1 MASTDG
7 GATPVPQAQCNPL
20 RSRADWQAQRAA
32 VLADPGA
39 FHGGLAKRQIHWFL
53 ADAGSDGAWLS
64 CEENGGLWTGWDAT
78 TAAPLTLPLG
88 ADFEPWQ
95 RAFNPDDPPHWKWFE
110 GGLTNACFNEVDRH
124 VLAGFG
130 DEPAFFF
137 EGDRW
142 DMSQDNGRGA
152 PVDAHSISRKR
163 LLLETAKCALALQA
177 LGLKAGDR
185 LALNLPNIPAQ
196 LFWTEGAKRL
206 GVVYTPVFGG
216 FSDKTLSDR
225 IHDAGARVVI
235 TADGG
240 YRNAQIVPFKTA
252 YTDPALDNFVPVA
265 TAVAAIAACL
275 RGGVDVG
282 LTEADSLQVL
292 ATVKDTLA
300 GEVTVVRSDAM
311 RGVGR
316 ALRELGRSG
325 RLNATAA
332 SRVRTA
338 VAEALVATP
347 ARVDAVVVVRHTA
360 QADLVWRSE
369 RDRWSHEL
377 TDAAAAVLLQAARAA
392 GFDVADGAGESALLA
407 LPDADFVR
415 AVWASS
421 PPARLDAE
429 FPLFFIYTSGSTGK
443 PKGVVHVHGGYTAGV
458 AHTMKVAFDARPGDV
473 IYVVADP
480 GWITGQ
486 SYMLSATMT
495 TRCTGVLGEGAP
507 TFPHAGRYASMI
519 ERYGVRI
526 FKAGVTFLKT
536 VMADPQNARDV
547 QQYDLSSLR
556 VATFCAEPTSPS
568 VQQFGMDLMTPNYIN
583 SYWATEHGG
592 MVWTHFYGN
601 PDYPLRADAHT
612 YPLPWVLGDVWLE
625 DGVAATPPHTPETLE
640 TPHTR
645 GFPRNDAAGDAAG
658 GVAWRRAEDDEKGE
672 IVIAAPYPYLARTV
686 WGDAAH
692 FQVQATP
699 HGLRIQPGWRGDA
712 ARWSATYWQR
722 WRGVWAYTQGDFAV
736 RYGDGS
742 FSLHGRSDD
751 VINVSGHR
759 LGTEEIEGA
768 ILRHKSLDPDSP
780 VGNVIV
786 VGAPHREKGLTPLA
800 FVKPTAGRKLT
811 QDDRRRLADLVR
823 GEKGAVAVPSD
834 FIEVSQFPETRSG
847 KYMRRMV
854 RALVEGS
861 EVGDVSTLKNP
872 ESLVELARVIGDW
885 QRRQQLADEQQ
896 MFERHRYFTVQFN
909 AVAPPAGG
917 VPGVTPAGA
926 AAATAR
932 RVATVTVTNP
942 PVNALNER
950 ALDELT
956 VVVEHLGRRDD
967 VVAVVFTGQGTASF
981 VAGADIRQLLE
992 DVHTLD
998 EARAL
1003 PNNAHLA
1010 FRKIERMGKPCIAAI
1025 QGVALGGGMEFAL
1038 ACHYRITEP
1047 TARFGQPEIRLRLLP
1062 GYGGTQRLPRLL
1074 ASRRGADGLRDA
1086 LDLILGGRS
1095 VDGTEALAL
1104 GLVDELAAPSGDVLS
1119 AAHARI
1125 REFLADDGAVG
1136 SAHSAHSA
1144 DSADS
1149 VDSPD
1154 SADSTGTRSTL
1165 RRAWQTRQSDL
1176 QDWARPSPLSLD
1188 QALMDTHLQ
1197 QVLCQ
1202 LHGAGRAG
1210 ARDRA
1215 LQAIRTGWTQGLDA
1229 GLTVEAELF
1238 AQAVVDPEGGKT
1250 GIRQFIDKQS
1260 PALPVRRGA
1269 VKRVSA
1275 HGAWV
1280 AAQLALGTL
1289 LPRGAPFYPGITP
1302 LPAWQFGYG
1311 VPRDETTGEPCF
1323 GQPLQS
1329 EVELVVPVGA
1339 PLPNEALVY
1348 MLASEVN
1355 FNDIWALTGIPVSPF
1370 DNHEEDVQVTGS
1382 GGVALVAA
1390 LGSEAKREGRLK
1402 VGDMVAVYSGQTDL
1416 LSPLAGRDP
1425 MYAGFAIQ
1433 GYETRTGSH
1442 AQFLVT
1448 QAPQLHALPG
1458 DLTLEQAGSYIL
1470 NLGTIVRALFTT
1482 LKIAPG
1488 KALYVEGAA
1497 TGTGLEALKS
1507 ATRAGLA
1514 VTGGVSSAARAAFIA
1529 TQGAA
1534 GALDRSESR
1543 FKHLYRPV
1551 PEAGVAEWEAAGA
1564 PLLDEYKRQNGGRD
1578 SPPGGGQNGNAGSGR
1593 LADYAVSHAGETAFP
1608 RTFQLLAEG
1617 GTLAFYG
1624 ASSGYHLT
1632 FVGKPG
1638 WAAPETMLQ
1647 RAGARAGEA
1656 VLLYYGPRSTA
1667 LLDSGGL
1674 EMIEAVRAIGA
1685 RTVVATHTDG
1695 QREFVQSLGFED
1707 AVAGVVSLEDIRR
1720 RYGANFDWPATM
1732 PRLADARQDIE
1743 RFRLAVRDFQ
1753 DRTLKPFGAAV
1764 GALLKS
1770 PDNPRGAPD
1779 LILERAGHDALGVST
1794 ALVKPYTGRVVYS
1807 EDMAGQRYAFY
1818 APQVWTR
1825 QRRILMPT
1833 ATILGTH
1840 LCNAYEVT
1848 RMNDMVAAGLLDVTE
1863 PTVVPWHEL
1872 PAAHQ
1877 AMWDNRH
1884 QGATYVVNHALP
1896 ALGLRGRDA
1905 LFEAWAAAGHP
1916 HTNTEGTAP

>member
-1 MASTDG
+1 MNDRLPT
-7 GATPVPQAQCNPL
+7 VPQAHVNPI
-20 RSRADWQAQRAA
+20 RTRADWAQQRAA
-32 VLADPGA
+32 ALADPGA
-39 FHGGLAKRQIHWFL
+39 FHGAIARRQIHWFV
-53 ADAGSDGAWLS
+53 ASQGPHGAWLTFDEGS
-64 CEENGGLWTGWDAT
+64 QRWTGWDAVSG
-78 TAAPLTLPLG
+78 APVSADLG
-88 ADFEPWQ
+88 STFEPWD
-95 RAFNPDDPPHWKWFE
+95 RAFDASDAPHWKWFA
-110 GGLTNACFNEVDRH
+110 GGRTNACFNEVDRH
-124 VLAGFG
+124 VLAGHG
-130 DEPAFFF
+130 AEAAFFY

-142 DMSQDNGRGA
+142 DMSQDGGRGA
-152 PVDAHSISRKR
+152 PVDAQVITRKA

-185 LALNLPNIPAQ
+185 IALNLPNIPAQ
-196 LFWTEGAKRL
+196 LYWTEAAKRL
-206 GVVYTPVFGG
+206 GVIYTPVFGG

-225 IHDAGARVVI
+225 IHDAGARIVI

-252 YTDPALDNFVPVA
+252 YTDPALDDYVPVA
-265 TAVAAIAACL
+265 TVRAAIAA
-275 RGGVDVG
+275 R
-282 LTEADSLQVL
+282 L
-292 ATVKDTLA
+292 ATLGLEETDAQTVLTTVDDTLT
-300 GEVTVVRSDAM
+300 GEVTVQRSDAM

-316 ALRELGRSG
+316 ALRDLGRSG
-325 RLNATAA
+325 RLNAAQA

-347 ARVDAVVVVRHTA
+347 QRVEAVVVVRHTA
-360 QADLVWRSE
+360 QADLVWRAE

-377 TDAAAAVLLQAARAA
+377 TDAATVQLLAAARGA
-392 GFDVADGAGESALLA
+392 GFAVDSEAELLA

-415 AVWASS
+415 AIWASA
-421 PPARLDAE
+421 PPLPVDAE

-458 AHTMKVAFDARPGDV
+458 AYTMAVAFDARPGDV
-473 IYVVADP
+473 VYVVADP

-536 VMADPQNARDV
+536 IMADAQNARDV
-547 QQYDLSSLR
+547 QQYDLRSLR
-556 VATFCAEPTSPS
+556 VATFCAEPTSPA
-568 VQQFGMDLMTPNYIN
+568 VQQFGMELMTPQYIN

-601 PDYPLRADAHT
+601 ADFPLHADAHT
-612 YPLPWVLGDVWLE
+612 YPLPWVHGDVWLE
-625 DGVAATPPHTPETLE
+625 DADAPAEAATPFERDRAL
-640 TPHTR
+640 
-645 GFPRNDAAGDAAG
+645 G
-658 GVAWRRAEDDEKGE
+658 GVAWRPAEEGEKGE
-672 IVIAAPYPYLARTV
+672 IIIAAPYPYLARTV
-686 WGDAAH
+686 WGDAENFA
-692 FQVQATP
+692 VED
-699 HGLRIQPGWRGDA
+699 GRVIGRGPGGWKGDA
-712 ARWSATYWQR
+712 KRWHSTYWAR
-722 WRGVWAYTQGDFAV
+722 WRGTWAYTQGDFAV

-759 LGTEEIEGA
+759 MGTEEIEGA
-768 ILRHKSLDPDSP
+768 ILRHKTLDPDSP

-786 VGAPHREKGLTPLA
+786 IGAPHREKGLTPLA
-800 FVKPTAGRKLT
+800 FIKPAAGRKLT
-811 QDDRRRLADLVR
+811 QDDRRRLTELVR
-823 GEKGAVAVPSD
+823 SEKGAVAVPSD
-834 FIEVSQFPETRSG
+834 FIEVTQFPETRSG

-854 RALVEGS
+854 RALVEDA
-861 EVGDVSTLKNP
+861 EVGDASTLKNP
-872 ESLVELARVIGDW
+872 ESLVELKRVIDDW
-885 QRRQQLADEQQ
+885 KRKQQLADEQQ
-896 MFERHRYFTVQFN
+896 MFERYRYFTVQFN
-909 AVAPPAGG
+909 PVATAGG
-917 VPGVTPAGA
+917 SY
-926 AAATAR
+926 

-956 VVVEHLGRRDD
+956 VVVEHLSRRDD
-967 VVAVVFTGQGTASF
+967 VAAVVFTGQGTASF

-992 DVHTLD
+992 DIRSLD

-1010 FRKIERMGKPCIAAI
+1010 FRKIERMNKPCIAAI

-1038 ACHYRITEP
+1038 ACHWRIAEP

-1074 ASRRGADGLRDA
+1074 AARRGEAGLRDA
-1086 LDLILGGRS
+1086 LDLILGGRNIGG
-1095 VDGTEALAL
+1095 DEALAM
-1104 GLVDELAAPSGDVLS
+1104 GVVDELAGASGDVVS

-1125 REFLADDGAVG
+1125 REFLQAGDSSVLAGA
-1136 SAHSAHSA
+1136 
-1144 DSADS
+1144 
-1149 VDSPD
+1149 
-1154 SADSTGTRSTL
+1154 L
-1165 RRAWQTRQSDL
+1165 RDRHDQLAL
-1176 QDWARPSPLSLD
+1176 WARPATESLD
-1188 QALMDTHLQ
+1188 AALDDAHLQ
-1197 QVLCQ
+1197 QVLAQ
-1202 LHGAGRAG
+1202 LQWAGRGG

-1215 LQAIRTGWTQGLDA
+1215 LQAIRTGWTQGFDA
-1229 GLTVEAELF
+1229 GLAIEAELF

-1250 GIRQFIDKQS
+1250 GIRQFMDKQS
-1260 PALPVRRGA
+1260 PALPIRRGGVRIA
-1269 VKRVSA
+1269 DEQ
-1275 HGAWV
+1275 GEWT
-1280 AAQLALGTL
+1280 AQQIEHGTL
-1289 LPRGAPFYPGITP
+1289 LERGAPFYPGITP
-1302 LPAWQFGYG
+1302 LPTWQFGFG
-1311 VPRDETTGEPCF
+1311 VPRNPATGEPRF
-1323 GQPLQS
+1323 GEPRSS
-1329 EVELVVPVGA
+1329 EVELIVPVEL
-1339 PLPNEALVY
+1339 PQPNEALVY

-1402 VGDMVAVYSGQTDL
+1402 VGDLVAVYSGQTEL
-1416 LSPLAGRDP
+1416 LSPLAARDP
-1425 MYAGFAIQ
+1425 MYVGFAIQ

-1448 QAPQLHALPG
+1448 QAPQLHPIPGTG

-1488 KALYVEGAA
+1488 KALFVEGAA

-1514 VTGGVSSAARAAFIA
+1514 VTGGVSSAGRAAFVK
-1529 TQGAA
+1529 TQGAV
-1534 GALDRSESR
+1534 GALDRTDPR
-1543 FKHLYRPV
+1543 FAALYTPV
-1551 PEAGVAEWEAAGA
+1551 PEDDVAGWDAAGA
-1564 PLLDEYKRQNGGRD
+1564 PLLEEFRRQNG
-1578 SPPGGGQNGNAGSGR
+1578 GR

-1608 RTFQLLAEG
+1608 RSFQLLAEG
-1617 GTLAFYG
+1617 GALAFYG

-1638 WAAPETMLQ
+1638 SAAPEAMLQ

-1656 VLLYYGPRSTA
+1656 VLLYYGIEGPA
-1667 LLDSGGL
+1667 LFDATGL

-1685 RTVVATHTDG
+1685 RTVVATATDA

-1720 RYGANFDWPATM
+1720 RQGAQFDWPQTM
-1732 PRLADARQDIE
+1732 PRLADAKRDIE
-1743 RFRLAVRDFQ
+1743 TFRQGVRDFQ

-1794 ALVKPYTGRVVYS
+1794 SLVKPFTGRVVYC
-1807 EDMAGQRYAFY
+1807 EEMAGRRYAFY

-1833 ATILGTH
+1833 ASILGTH

-1848 RMNDMVAAGLLDVTE
+1848 RMNDMVASGLLDVTE
-1863 PTVVPWHEL
+1863 PTVVPWADL

-1877 AMWDNRH
+1877 AMWDNKH
-1884 QGATYVVNHALP
+1884 QGANYVVNHALP
-1896 ALGLRGRDA
+1896 SPGLRSRDA
-1905 LFEAWAAAGHP
+1905 LFEAWAAGERA
-1916 HTNTEGTAP
+1916 

>member
-1 MASTDG
+1 MTPGMNDI
-7 GATPVPQAQCNPL
+7 ATSPQRSPSVPTAQVNPV
-20 RSRADWQAQRAA
+20 RSRADWERQRAA
-32 VLADPGA
+32 ALADPGA
-39 FHGGLAKRQIHWFL
+39 FHGAIAKRQIHWFVR
-53 ADAGSDGAWLS
+53 DVSAGSGVGPAGAWLQFDEAS
-64 CEENGGLWTGWDAT
+64 GLWAGWQAASGAAV
-78 TAAPLTLPLG
+78 TADLG
-88 ADFEPWQ
+88 AGYEPWQ
-95 RAFNPDDPPHWKWFE
+95 RAFNADDPPHWKWFE
-110 GGLTNACFNEVDRH
+110 GGATNACFNEVDRH

-130 DEPAFFF
+130 AEAAFLF

-142 DMSQDNGRGA
+142 DMSQDGGRGA
-152 PVDAHSISRKR
+152 PVDAHAISRKT
-163 LLLETAKCALALQA
+163 LLLETAKCAIALQR

-185 LALNLPNIPAQ
+185 IALNLPNIPAQ
-196 LFWTEGAKRL
+196 LYWTEGAKRL
-206 GVVYTPVFGG
+206 GIVYTPVFGG

-225 IHDAGARVVI
+225 IHDAGARIVI

-252 YTDPALDNFVPVA
+252 YTDPALDDYVPVA
-265 TAVAAIAACL
+265 TVRATIAQRL
-275 RGGVDVG
+275 GTLG
-282 LTEADSLQVL
+282 LAEADAQQVL
-292 ATVKDTLA
+292 ATVDETLA
-300 GEVTVVRSDAM
+300 GEVTVQRSDAM

-316 ALRELGRSG
+316 ALRDLGRTG
-325 RLNATAA
+325 RLNAAEA

-347 ARVDAVVVVRHTA
+347 PRVDAVVVVRHTA
-360 QADLVWRSE
+360 QADLVWRPE

-377 TDAAAAVLLQAARAA
+377 TDAAAGVLLQAAREA
-392 GFDVADGAGESALLA
+392 GFNVADEAALLA

-415 AVWASS
+415 AIWAAV
-421 PPARLDAE
+421 PPVPLDAE

-458 AHTMKVAFDARPGDV
+458 AHTMKIAFDARPGDV
-473 IYVVADP
+473 VYVVADP

-495 TRCTGVLGEGAP
+495 TRCTGILGEGAP

-526 FKAGVTFLKT
+526 FKAGVTFLKSI
-536 VMADPQNARDV
+536 MADAQNVRDV

-556 VATFCAEPTSPS
+556 VATFCAEPTSPA
-568 VQQFGMDLMTPNYIN
+568 VQQFGMDLMTPQYIN

-601 PDYPLRADAHT
+601 ADFPLHADAHT
-612 YPLPWVLGDVWLE
+612 YPLPWIAGEVWIE
-625 DGVAATPPHTPETLE
+625 DAAADSSAAVPWPRDGATP
-640 TPHTR
+640 
-645 GFPRNDAAGDAAG
+645 
-658 GVAWRRAEDDEKGE
+658 GVAWRAAAIDEKGE

-686 WGDAAH
+686 WGDEAG
-692 FQVQATP
+692 FRVESGPGGLRVQA
-699 HGLRIQPGWRGDA
+699 GWRGDGK
-712 ARWSATYWQR
+712 RWVSTYWTR
-722 WRGVWAYTQGDFAV
+722 WRGAWAYTQGDFAV
-736 RYGDGS
+736 RYADGS

-759 LGTEEIEGA
+759 MGTEEIEGA

-811 QDDRRRLADLVR
+811 QDDKRRLTELVR
-823 GEKGAVAVPSD
+823 SEKGAVAVPSD
-834 FIEVSQFPETRSG
+834 FIEVTQFPETRSG
-847 KYMRRMV
+847 KYVRRMV
-854 RALVEGS
+854 RALVED
-861 EVGDVSTLKNP
+861 EANTDLGDASTLKNP
-872 ESLVELARVIGDW
+872 ESLVELRKVIAEW
-885 QRRQQLADEQQ
+885 KRKQQLADEQQ
-896 MFERHRYFTVQFN
+896 MFERYRYFTVQYN
-909 AVAPPAGG
+909 AA
-917 VPGVTPAGA
+917 AGA
-926 AAATAR
+926 GAGV

-956 VVVEHLGRRDD
+956 VVVEHLSRRDD
-967 VVAVVFTGQGTASF
+967 VAAVVFTGQGTASF

-992 DVHTLD
+992 DIRSID

-1010 FRKIERMGKPCIAAI
+1010 FRKIERMNKPCIAAI

-1038 ACHYRITEP
+1038 ACHYRIAEP

-1086 LDLILGGRS
+1086 LDLILGGRN
-1095 VDGTEALAL
+1095 VGGEEALAL
-1104 GLVDELAAPSGDVLS
+1104 GVVDELAGASSDVVS

-1125 REFLADDGAVG
+1125 REFLG
-1136 SAHSAHSA
+1136 SGSCSG
-1144 DSADS
+1144 ADS
-1149 VDSPD
+1149 VL
-1154 SADSTGTRSTL
+1154 G
-1165 RRAWQTRQSDL
+1165 RAL
-1176 QDWARPSPLSLD
+1176 QDRHGSLTAWNAPSPLSLD
-1188 QALMDTHLQ
+1188 AALADPHLQ
-1197 QVLCQ
+1197 QVHAQ
-1202 LHGAGRAG
+1202 LQWAGRGG

-1215 LQAIRTGWTQGLDA
+1215 LQAIRTGWTEGLDK
-1229 GLTVEAELF
+1229 GLAVEAELF
-1238 AQAVVDPEGGKT
+1238 AQAVIDPEGGKT
-1250 GIRQFIDKQS
+1250 GIEQFMDKKS
-1260 PALPVRRGA
+1260 PALPIRRGA
-1269 VKRVSA
+1269 VK
-1275 HGAWV
+1275 V
-1280 AAQLALGTL
+1280 AAEHTAWIDQQLAAGEL
-1289 LPRGAPFYPGITP
+1289 LPLGAPFYPGVTP
-1302 LPAWQFGYG
+1302 LPQWQFGFG
-1311 VPRDETTGEPCF
+1311 VPRNPATGEPRF
-1323 GQPLQS
+1323 GEPQQS
-1329 EVELVVPVGA
+1329 EVELIVPVEP
-1339 PLPNEALVY
+1339 PLANEALVY
-1348 MLASEVN
+1348 VLASEVN

-1402 VGDMVAVYSGQTDL
+1402 VGDLVAVYSGQTDL

-1425 MYAGFAIQ
+1425 MFVGFAIQ

-1448 QAPQLHALPG
+1448 QSPQLHPLPA

-1488 KALYVEGAA
+1488 KALFVEGAA

-1514 VTGGVSSAARAAFIA
+1514 VTGGVSSAARAAFIG
-1529 TQGAA
+1529 TQGAV
-1534 GALDRSESR
+1534 GALDRTDAR
-1543 FKHLYRPV
+1543 FKNLYTPV
-1551 PEAGVAEWEAAGA
+1551 PENDPAGWEAAGQ
-1564 PLLDEYKRQNGGRD
+1564 PLLEEYKRQNG
-1578 SPPGGGQNGNAGSGR
+1578 GR

-1608 RTFQLLAEG
+1608 RSFQLLAEG

-1638 WAAPETMLQ
+1638 SAPPEAMLQ

-1656 VLLYYGPRSTA
+1656 VLLYYGPNSTE
-1667 LLDSGGL
+1667 LLDATGL

-1685 RTVVATHTDG
+1685 RTVVATRTDA

-1720 RYGANFDWPATM
+1720 RQGENFDWPTTM
-1732 PRLADARQDIE
+1732 PRLADAKQDIE
-1743 RFRLAVRDFQ
+1743 TFRHGVRDFQ

-1764 GALLKS
+1764 GALLRS

-1794 ALVKPYTGRVVYS
+1794 SLVKPFTGRVVYC
-1807 EDMAGQRYAFY
+1807 EEMAGRRYAFY

-1825 QRRILMPT
+1825 QRRILMPS
-1833 ATILGTH
+1833 ASILGTH

-1863 PTVVPWHEL
+1863 PTVVPWAEL

-1877 AMWDNRH
+1877 AMWDNKH

-1896 ALGLRGRDA
+1896 APGLRSRDA
-1905 LFEAWAAAGHP
+1905 LFEAWAAGGR
-1916 HTNTEGTAP
+1916 T

>member
-1 MASTDG
+1 MTTSIPTPSRP
-7 GATPVPQAQCNPL
+7 ATLPQAQTNPV
-20 RSRADWQAQRAA
+20 RTRRDWEAQRAQA
-32 VLADPGA
+32 LADPGA
-39 FHGGLAKRQIHWFL
+39 FHGAIAKRQIHWFV
-53 ADAGSDGAWLS
+53 ASTAASGAWLTLDEAS
-64 CEENGGLWTGWDAT
+64 GGWTGWDAAT
-78 TAAPLTLPLG
+78 GAALTADLG
-88 ADFEPWQ
+88 EAFEPWQ

-110 GGLTNACFNEVDRH
+110 GGRTNACFNEVDRH
-124 VLAGFG
+124 VLSGHGSEA
-130 DEPAFFF
+130 AFLF

-142 DMSQDNGRGA
+142 DMSQDGGRGG
-152 PVDAHSISRKR
+152 PVEAHPITRKR

-177 LGLKAGDR
+177 LGVRAGDR
-185 LALNLPNIPAQ
+185 IALNLPNIPAQ
-196 LFWTEGAKRL
+196 LYWTQAAKRL

-252 YTDPALDNFVPVA
+252 YTDPALDDYVPVP
-265 TAVAAIAACL
+265 VVRESIAQRL
-275 RGGVDVG
+275 TSLG
-282 LTEADSLQVL
+282 LDPADAQHLL
-292 ATVKDTLA
+292 ATVDDTLA
-300 GEVTVVRSDAM
+300 GEVTVQRSDAM

-316 ALRELGRSG
+316 ALRELGRQG
-325 RLNATAA
+325 RLNAAA
-332 SRVRTA
+332 AARLRTA
-338 VAEALVATP
+338 VAEGLVATP
-347 ARVDAVVVVRHTA
+347 PRVDAVVVVRHTA
-360 QADLVWRSE
+360 QADLVWRAE

-377 TDAAAAVLLQAARAA
+377 TDAALATLLRAARAA
-392 GFDVADGAGESALLA
+392 GFDVADEAALLA
-407 LPDADFVR
+407 LADADFVR

-421 PPARLDAE
+421 APVPLDADY
-429 FPLFFIYTSGSTGK
+429 PLFFIYTSGSTGK
-443 PKGVVHVHGGYTAGV
+443 PKGVVHVHGGYTVGV

-473 IYVVADP
+473 VYVVADP

-519 ERYGVRI
+519 ERYRVRI

-536 VMADPQNARDV
+536 IMADAQNVRDV
-547 QQYDLSSLR
+547 RQYDLGSLR
-556 VATFCAEPTSPS
+556 VATFCAEPTSPA

-601 PDYPLRADAHT
+601 PDFPLRADAHT
-612 YPLPWVLGDVWLE
+612 YPLPWIAGEVWVE
-625 DGVAATPPHTPETLE
+625 DGSVERETLS
-640 TPHTR
+640 PW
-645 GFPRNDAAGDAAG
+645 PRDPSAG
-658 GVAWRRAEDDEKGE
+658 GKAWRRAALDEKGE

-686 WGDAAH
+686 WGDAAN
-692 FQVQATP
+692 FRVETVDGQVQ
-699 HGLRIQPGWRGDA
+699 IQPGWKGDA
-712 ARWSATYWQR
+712 ERWSNTYWKR
-722 WRGVWAYTQGDFAV
+722 WRGAWAYTQGDFAV
-736 RYGDGS
+736 GYPDGS

-759 LGTEEIEGA
+759 MGTEEIEGA
-768 ILRHKSLDPDSP
+768 ILRHKALDPDSP

-800 FVKPTAGRKLT
+800 FVKPAAGRKLT
-811 QDDRRRLADLVR
+811 QDDRRRLAELVR
-823 GEKGAVAVPSD
+823 SEKGAVAVPSD

-854 RALVEGS
+854 RALVEDTD
-861 EVGDVSTLKNP
+861 VGDASTLKNP
-872 ESLVELARVIGDW
+872 ESLSELRRVIGEW
-885 QRRQQLADEQQ
+885 KRRQQLADEQQ
-896 MFERHRYFTVQFN
+896 MFERYRYFTVQFN
-909 AVAPPAGG
+909 RVGD
-917 VPGVTPAGA
+917 
-926 AAATAR
+926 R

-956 VVVEHLGRRDD
+956 VVVEHLSRRDD
-967 VVAVVFTGQGTASF
+967 VAAVVFTGQGTASF

-992 DVHTLD
+992 DIHTLD

-1038 ACHYRITEP
+1038 ACHWRIAEP

-1074 ASRRGADGLRDA
+1074 ATRRGDDGLRDA
-1086 LDLILGGRS
+1086 LDLILGGRNIS
-1095 VDGTEALAL
+1095 GGEALAM
-1104 GLVDELAAPSGDVLS
+1104 GVVDELADGASDVLS

-1125 REFLADDGAVG
+1125 REFLADG
-1136 SAHSAHSA
+1136 S
-1144 DSADS
+1144 DSLL
-1149 VDSPD
+1149 
-1154 SADSTGTRSTL
+1154 G
-1165 RRAWQTRQSDL
+1165 RAWQERQDSL
-1176 QDWARPSPLSLD
+1176 VQWNRPSPLSLD
-1188 QALMDTHLQ
+1188 AALADEHLDNT
-1197 QVLCQ
+1197 LRQ
-1202 LHGAGRAG
+1202 LGWAGRGG

-1215 LQAIRTGWTQGLDA
+1215 LQAISAGWTQGLDA
-1229 GLTVEAELF
+1229 GLAVEAELF
-1238 AQAVVDPEGGKT
+1238 AQAVVDPQGGKT
-1250 GIRQFIDKQS
+1250 GIQQFMDKKS

-1269 VKRVSA
+1269 VKIVA
-1275 HGAWV
+1275 DHVDWVTGQV
-1280 AAQLALGTL
+1280 AAGAL
-1289 LPRGAPFYPGITP
+1289 LPRGAPFYPGVTP
-1302 LPAWQFGYG
+1302 LPCWQFAWG
-1311 VPRDETTGEPCF
+1311 VPRDPATGEPRF
-1323 GQPLQS
+1323 GAPLRS
-1329 EVELVVPVGA
+1329 EVELVVPVE
-1339 PLPNEALVY
+1339 PPQPNEALVY

-1402 VGDMVAVYSGQTDL
+1402 VGDLVAVYSGQTEL
-1416 LSPLAGRDP
+1416 LSPLAARDP
-1425 MYAGFAIQ
+1425 MYVGFSIQ

-1448 QAPQLHALPG
+1448 QAPQLHPVPGTG

-1488 KALYVEGAA
+1488 KALFVEGAA

-1514 VTGGVSSAARAAFIA
+1514 VTGGVSSPERAAFVA
-1529 TQGAA
+1529 AQGAV
-1534 GALDRSESR
+1534 GALDRSDPR
-1543 FKHLYRPV
+1543 FKSLYTPV
-1551 PEAGVAEWEAAGA
+1551 PEDDPAAWEAAGA
-1564 PLLDEYKRQNGGRD
+1564 PLLEAFRQHNG
-1578 SPPGGGQNGNAGSGR
+1578 GR
-1593 LADYAVSHAGETAFP
+1593 LADYVVSHAGETAFP
-1608 RTFQLLAEG
+1608 RSFQLLAAG
-1617 GTLAFYG
+1617 GALAFYG

-1638 WAAPETMLQ
+1638 TATPEAMLQ

-1656 VLLYYGPRSTA
+1656 VLLYYGPGSTA
-1667 LLDSGGL
+1667 LLDSIGL
-1674 EMIEAVRAIGA
+1674 EMIEAVRAVGA
-1685 RTVVATHTDG
+1685 RTVVATATDA

-1720 RYGANFDWPATM
+1720 RQGDNFDWPATM
-1732 PRLADARQDIE
+1732 PRLADAKADVE
-1743 RFRLAVRDFQ
+1743 TFRLGVRDFQ

-1764 GALLKS
+1764 GALLRS

-1794 ALVKPYTGRVVYS
+1794 ALVKPFTGRVVYC
-1807 EDMAGQRYAFY
+1807 EEMAGRRYAFY

-1833 ATILGTH
+1833 ASILGTH

-1863 PTVVPWHEL
+1863 PTVVAWDQL
-1872 PAAHQ
+1872 PGAHQ

-1896 ALGLRGRDA
+1896 ALGLRSRDD
-1905 LFEAWAAAGHP
+1905 LFEAWAAGERA
-1916 HTNTEGTAP
+1916 

>member
-1 MASTDG
+1 MSDTTFAPKT
-7 GATPVPQAQCNPL
+7 APMPQARANPL
-20 RSRADWQAQRAA
+20 RSRADWERQRAA
-32 VLADPGA
+32 SLANPGA
-39 FHGGLAKRQIHWFL
+39 FHGGIAKREIHWWVSGVPEV
-53 ADAGSDGAWLS
+53 GSAGAWLS
-64 CEENGGLWTGWDAT
+64 FDNASGQWTGWDAAT
-78 TAAPLTLPLG
+78 GAAVSADLG
-88 ADFEPWQ
+88 DAFEPWTT
-95 RAFNPDDPPHWKWFE
+95 AFDASDPPHWKWFS
-110 GGLTNACFNEVDRH
+110 GGRTNACFNEVDRH

-130 DEPAFFF
+130 DETAYFY

-142 DMSQDNGRGA
+142 DMSQGEGRGA
-152 PVDAHSISRKR
+152 PVDAYPISRKR

-177 LGLKAGDR
+177 LGLRMGDR
-185 LALNLPNIPAQ
+185 IALNLPNIPAQ
-196 LFWTEGAKRL
+196 VYWTEAAKRL
-206 GVVYTPVFGG
+206 GIVYTPVFGG

-252 YTDPALDNFVPVA
+252 YTDPALDDYVPVA
-265 TAVAAIAACL
+265 TVLEAVAQRLETLALDDAGSKL
-275 RGGVDVG
+275 
-282 LTEADSLQVL
+282 VL
-292 ATVKDTLA
+292 DTVAEVLA
-300 GEVTVVRSDAM
+300 GEVTVQRSDAM

-316 ALRELGRSG
+316 ALAELGRQG
-325 RLNATAA
+325 QLDVAGA

-338 VAEALVATP
+338 IAEALVATP
-347 ARVDAVVVVRHTA
+347 PRVDAVVVVRHTA
-360 QADLVWRSE
+360 QADLVWRKD

-377 TDAAAAVLLQAARAA
+377 TD
-392 GFDVADGAGESALLA
+392 SALATMLKNARNAGIAVDDEKALMA
-407 LPDADFVR
+407 LPDAEFVR

-421 PPARLDAE
+421 KPMPVDAE

-443 PKGVVHVHGGYTAGV
+443 PKGVVHVHGGFVAGI
-458 AHTMKVAFDARPGDV
+458 AHTMKIAFDAQPGDV
-473 IYVVADP
+473 VYVVADP

-495 TRCTGVLGEGAP
+495 SRCTGILGEGAP

-536 VMADPQNARDV
+536 IMSESENRRDV
-547 QQYDLSSLR
+547 QQYDMRSLR
-556 VATFCAEPTSPS
+556 VATFCAEPTSPA
-568 VQQFGMDLMTPNYIN
+568 VQQFGMDLMTPQYIN

-601 PDYPLRADAHT
+601 ADFPLRADAHT
-612 YPLPWVLGDVWLE
+612 WPLPWIHGDVWLE
-625 DGVAATPPHTPETLE
+625 DANNPEGSVTP
-640 TPHTR
+640 
-645 GFPRNDAAGDAAG
+645 FPRASDAG
-658 GVAWRRAEDDEKGE
+658 GVTWRHAADEEKGE

-686 WGDAAH
+686 WGDAAN
-692 FQVQATP
+692 FDVKDSAVV
-699 HGLRIQPGWRGDA
+699 PGWRGDGERWA
-712 ARWSATYWQR
+712 ANYWRR
-722 WRGVWAYTQGDFAV
+722 WRGSWAYTQGDFAV

-759 LGTEEIEGA
+759 MGTEEIEGA

-811 QDDRRRLADLVR
+811 QDDRRRLTDLVR
-823 GEKGAVAVPSD
+823 TEKGAVAVPSD

-847 KYMRRMV
+847 KYVRRMV
-854 RALVEGS
+854 RALVEDG
-861 EVGDVSTLKNP
+861 ENADLGDESTLKNP
-872 ESLVELARVIGDW
+872 ECLAEFRRVIGDW
-885 QRRQQLADEQQ
+885 QRKQKLSDEQR
-896 MFERHRYFTVQFN
+896 MFERYRYFTVQTNEVGN
-909 AVAPPAGG
+909 AKQSW
-917 VPGVTPAGA
+917 
-926 AAATAR
+926 

-956 VVVEHLGRRDD
+956 VVVEHLSRRED
-967 VVAVVFTGQGTASF
+967 VAAVVFTGQGTASF

-992 DVHTLD
+992 DIRSLE

-1038 ACHYRITEP
+1038 ACHYRIAEP
-1047 TARFGQPEIRLRLLP
+1047 SARFGQPEIRLRLLP

-1074 ASRRGADGLRDA
+1074 ATRRGEDGLRDA
-1086 LDLILGGRS
+1086 LDMILGGRNIS
-1095 VDGTEALAL
+1095 GDDALAM
-1104 GLVDELAAPSGDVLS
+1104 GVVDELAGASSDVLS

-1125 REFLADDGAVG
+1125 REFLMDRDNSVLGRAMKDRHDSLAV
-1136 SAHSAHSA
+1136 
-1144 DSADS
+1144 
-1149 VDSPD
+1149 
-1154 SADSTGTRSTL
+1154 
-1165 RRAWQTRQSDL
+1165 WNQ
-1176 QDWARPSPLSLD
+1176 PSKLSLD
-1188 QALMDTHLQ
+1188 AAMQDEHLQ
-1197 QVLCQ
+1197 QIVAQ
-1202 LHGAGRAG
+1202 LHWAGRAG

-1215 LQAIRTGWTQGLDA
+1215 LEAIRTGWEQGIDA
-1229 GLTVEAELF
+1229 GLKVEAELF

-1250 GIRQFIDKQS
+1250 GIRQFMDKKS
-1260 PALPVRRGA
+1260 PALPVRRGT
-1269 VKRVSA
+1269 VNI
-1275 HGAWV
+1275 
-1280 AAQLALGTL
+1280 AAERAGWIAEQQAAGEL
-1289 LPRGAPFYPGITP
+1289 LPLGAPFYPGITP

-1311 VPRDETTGEPCF
+1311 VPRDPATGEPRF
-1323 GQPLQS
+1323 GEPLKS
-1329 EVELVVPVGA
+1329 EVELVVPVDEPA
-1339 PLPNEALVY
+1339 PNEALVY

-1402 VGDMVAVYSGQTDL
+1402 VGDLVAVYSGQTDL

-1425 MYAGFAIQ
+1425 MYVGFSIQ

-1442 AQFLVT
+1442 AQFLLT
-1448 QAPQLHALPG
+1448 QSPQLHLLPG

-1470 NLGTIVRALFTT
+1470 NLGTVVRALFTT

-1488 KALYVEGAA
+1488 RSMFVEGSA

-1514 VTGGVSSAARAAFIA
+1514 VTGGVSSPARADFIA
-1529 TQGAA
+1529 TQGAV
-1534 GALDRSESR
+1534 GALDRIDVR
-1543 FKHLYRPV
+1543 FKGLYTPV
-1551 PEAGVAEWEAAGA
+1551 PEDDPAGWAAAGE
-1564 PLLDEYKRQNGGRD
+1564 PLLDAYRASN
-1578 SPPGGGQNGNAGSGR
+1578 NGR

-1608 RTFQLLAEG
+1608 RSFQLLAEG
-1617 GTLAFYG
+1617 GAIAFYG

-1638 WAAPETMLQ
+1638 KVAPEQMLR

-1656 VLLYYGPRSTA
+1656 VLLYYGVDSTD
-1667 LLDSGGL
+1667 LLDATGL
-1674 EMIEAVRAIGA
+1674 EMVEAVRAVGA
-1685 RTVVATHTDG
+1685 RTVVATCTDA

-1720 RYGANFDWPATM
+1720 RQGDNFDWPTTM
-1732 PRLADARQDIE
+1732 PRLADAKKDTE
-1743 RFRLAVRDFQ
+1743 TFRAGVRDFQ

-1764 GALLKS
+1764 GALLRS

-1794 ALVKPYTGRVVYS
+1794 SLVKPFTGRVVYC
-1807 EDMAGQRYAFY
+1807 EEMAGRRYAFY

-1833 ATILGTH
+1833 ASILGTH

-1848 RMNDMVAAGLLDVTE
+1848 RMNDMVAAGLLEVTE
-1863 PTVVPWHEL
+1863 PTLVPWHSL

-1884 QGATYVVNHALP
+1884 QGATYLVNHALP
-1896 ALGLRGRDA
+1896 VTGLRSRDA
-1905 LFEAWAAAGHP
+1905 LFEAWAAGARAEPSPTSH
-1916 HTNTEGTAP
+1916 NT

>member
-1 MASTDG
+1 MTASTLPERPPIQ
-7 GATPVPQAQCNPL
+7 AVPQAQVNPL
-20 RSRADWQAQRAA
+20 RSRADWQLQRNAA
-32 VLADPGA
+32 LADPGA
-39 FHGGLAKRQIHWFL
+39 FHGGIARRQIHWFV
-53 ADAGSDGAWLS
+53 ASVGPSGAWLHWDDTT
-64 CEENGGLWTGWDAT
+64 GLWTGWHAGSG
-78 TAAPLTLPLG
+78 AALSVDLG
-88 ADFEPWQ
+88 ASFEPWQ
-95 RAFNPDDPPHWKWFE
+95 RAFNPDETPHWRWFE

-130 DEPAFFF
+130 AEAAFFF

-142 DMSQDNGRGA
+142 DMSQDGGRGA
-152 PVDAHSISRKR
+152 PVDAHVITRKS

-177 LGLKAGDR
+177 LGLQAGDR
-185 LALNLPNIPAQ
+185 IALNLPNIPAQ
-196 LFWTEGAKRL
+196 LFWTEAAKRL
-206 GVVYTPVFGG
+206 GIVYTPVFGG

-252 YTDPALDNFVPVA
+252 YTDPALDNYVPVA
-265 TAVAAIAACL
+265 TVMAAIAQRLAEL
-275 RGGVDVG
+275 G
-282 LTEADSLQVL
+282 LNDADAQQVL
-292 ATVKDTLA
+292 ATVQDTLA

-325 RLNATAA
+325 RLNAAEA

-338 VAEALVATP
+338 VAEALVTTP
-347 ARVDAVVVVRHTA
+347 SRVDAVVVVRHTA
-360 QADLVWRSE
+360 QADLVWRPE
-369 RDRWSHEL
+369 RDRWSHTLLETAGTQL
-377 TDAAAAVLLQAARAA
+377 LAAARTA
-392 GFDVADGAGESALLA
+392 GFVVASEAELLA

-421 PPARLDAE
+421 APQPLDAE

-458 AHTMKVAFDARPGDV
+458 AHTMQVAFDARPGDV
-473 IYVVADP
+473 VYVVADP

-519 ERYGVRI
+519 ERYKVGI

-536 VMADPQNARDV
+536 IMADAQNARDV
-547 QQYDLSSLR
+547 QQYDLRSLR

-568 VQQFGMDLMTPNYIN
+568 VQQFGMQLMTPQYIN

-612 YPLPWVLGDVWLE
+612 YPLPWIVGDVWLE
-625 DGVAATPPHTPETLE
+625 DAAQPAPVPTAFG
-640 TPHTR
+640 R
-645 GFPRNDAAGDAAG
+645 DAAAG
-658 GVAWRRAEDDEKGE
+658 GVPWRRAEDDEKGE

-686 WGDAAH
+686 WGDAAN
-692 FQVQATP
+692 FEVESTGP
-699 HGLRIQPGWRGDA
+699 GIRVRPGWKGDGG
-712 ARWSATYWQR
+712 RWASTYWQR
-722 WRGVWAYTQGDFAV
+722 WRGAWAYTQGDFAM
-736 RYGDGS
+736 RFDDGS

-759 LGTEEIEGA
+759 MGTEEIEGA
-768 ILRHKSLDPDSP
+768 ILRQKALDPDSP

-800 FVKPTAGRKLT
+800 FVKPTSGRKLT
-811 QDDRRRLADLVR
+811 QDDRRRLTDLVR
-823 GEKGAVAVPSD
+823 SEKGAVAVPSD

-854 RALVEGS
+854 RALVEGTD
-861 EVGDVSTLKNP
+861 VGDTSTLKNP
-872 ESLVELARVIGDW
+872 ESIAELQRVIGDW
-885 QRRQQLADEQQ
+885 QRRQALADAQQ
-896 MFERHRYFTVQFN
+896 MFERYRYFTVQYN
-909 AVAPPAGG
+909 D
-917 VPGVTPAGA
+917 
-926 AAATAR
+926 AATAAGPC

-956 VVVEHLGRRDD
+956 VVVEHLSRRDD
-967 VVAVVFTGQGTASF
+967 VAAVVFTGQGTASF

-992 DVHTLD
+992 DIRTLD

-1025 QGVALGGGMEFAL
+1025 QGVALGGGLEFAL
-1038 ACHYRITEP
+1038 ACHYRIAEP

-1074 ASRRGADGLRDA
+1074 ATRRGDPGLRDA
-1086 LDLILGGRS
+1086 LDLILGGRNI
-1095 VDGTEALAL
+1095 GGIEAHAM
-1104 GLVDELAAPSGDVLS
+1104 GVVDELAAADSDVLS

-1125 REFLADDGAVG
+1125 REFLVNGDA
-1136 SAHSAHSA
+1136 
-1144 DSADS
+1144 S
-1149 VDSPD
+1149 VLGQALHERHASLPTWNQP
-1154 SADSTGTRSTL
+1154 AT
-1165 RRAWQTRQSDL
+1165 A
-1176 QDWARPSPLSLD
+1176 SLD
-1188 QALMDTHLQ
+1188 AALADPYLQ
-1197 QVLCQ
+1197 QVQAQ
-1202 LHGAGRAG
+1202 LQWAGRGA

-1215 LQAIRTGWTQGLDA
+1215 LRAIRSGWTHGLDA
-1229 GLTVEAELF
+1229 GLAQEAELF

-1250 GIRQFIDKQS
+1250 GIQQFMDKQS
-1260 PALPVRRGA
+1260 PALPVRRGT
-1269 VKRVSA
+1269 VKRVA
-1275 HGAWV
+1275 EQAAWID
-1280 AAQLALGTL
+1280 AQLAQAAL
-1289 LPRGAPFYPGITP
+1289 LPRGAPFFPGVTP
-1302 LPAWQFGYG
+1302 LPTWQYGFG
-1311 VPRDETTGEPCF
+1311 VPRDEATGEPRF
-1323 GQPLQS
+1323 GQPLHS
-1329 EVELVVPVGA
+1329 EVELIVPVEA

-1355 FNDIWALTGIPVSPF
+1355 FNDIWALTGVPVSPF

-1402 VGDMVAVYSGQTDL
+1402 VGDLVAVYSGQTDL

-1425 MYAGFAIQ
+1425 MFVGFSIQ

-1442 AQFLVT
+1442 AQFLIT
-1448 QAPQLHALPG
+1448 QSPQLHPLPA

-1488 KALYVEGAA
+1488 KALFVEGAA

-1507 ATRAGLA
+1507 ASRSGLA

-1529 TQGAA
+1529 TQGAV
-1534 GALDRSESR
+1534 GALDRTDAR
-1543 FKHLYRPV
+1543 FKALYTPV
-1551 PEAGVAEWEAAGA
+1551 PEDGVAAWEAAGA
-1564 PLLDEYKRQNGGRD
+1564 SLLDEFKRQNG
-1578 SPPGGGQNGNAGSGR
+1578 GR
-1593 LADYAVSHAGETAFP
+1593 LADYAVSHAGETAFA
-1608 RTFQLLAEG
+1608 RSFQLLAEG

-1638 WAAPETMLQ
+1638 HAAPEAMLQ

-1656 VLLYYGPRSTA
+1656 VLLYYGPRSSV
-1667 LLDSGGL
+1667 LLDATGL

-1685 RTVVATHTDG
+1685 RTVVATSTDA

-1720 RYGANFDWPATM
+1720 RAGENFDWPSTM

-1743 RFRLAVRDFQ
+1743 TFRRAVRDFQ

-1764 GALLKS
+1764 GALLRS

-1794 ALVKPYTGRVVYS
+1794 ALVKPFTGRVVYC

-1825 QRRILMPT
+1825 QRRILMPS
-1833 ATILGTH
+1833 ASILGTH
-1840 LCNAYEVT
+1840 LCNAFEVT

-1863 PTVVPWHEL
+1863 PTVVPWAEL

-1905 LFEAWAAAGHP
+1905 LFEAWAAGARA
-1916 HTNTEGTAP
+1916 E

>member
-1 MASTDG
+1 MTTHSMQELHSA
-7 GATPVPQAQCNPL
+7 VPQAQTNPV
-20 RSRADWQAQRAA
+20 RTRRDWESQRAA
-32 VLADPGA
+32 ALADPGA
-39 FHGGLAKRQIHWFL
+39 FHGAIAKRQIHWL
-53 ADAGSDGAWLS
+53 VASVGAGGAWLS
-64 CEENGGLWTGWDAT
+64 YDDTSGLWTGWDAANG
-78 TAAPLTLPLG
+78 AALRVDLG
-88 ADFEPWQ
+88 EAFEPWQ
-95 RAFNPDDPPHWKWFE
+95 RAFNPDHPPHWKWFE
-110 GGLTNACFNEVDRH
+110 GGRTNACFNEVDRH
-124 VLAGFG
+124 VLAGHG
-130 DEPAFFF
+130 DEAAFLF

-142 DMSQDNGRGA
+142 DMSQDGGRGA
-152 PVDAHSISRKR
+152 PVEAYAISRKR

-177 LGLKAGDR
+177 LGVRPGER
-185 LALNLPNIPAQ
+185 IALNLPNIPAQ
-196 LFWTEGAKRL
+196 VYWTQAAKRL
-206 GVVYTPVFGG
+206 GIVYTPVFGG

-252 YTDPALDNFVPVA
+252 YTDPALDDYVPVA
-265 TAVAAIAACL
+265 TARSTIAQRLATL
-275 RGGVDVG
+275 G
-282 LTEADSLQVL
+282 LAEADAQQILS
-292 ATVKDTLA
+292 TVDDTLA
-300 GEVTVVRSDAM
+300 GEVTVQRSDAM

-316 ALRELGRSG
+316 ALRELGRAG
-325 RLNATAA
+325 RLNAAEA

-360 QADLVWRSE
+360 QADLVWRAE
-369 RDRWSHEL
+369 RDRWSHDL
-377 TDAAAAVLLQAARAA
+377 TDAALATLLAAARTA
-392 GFDVADGAGESALLA
+392 GFDVTDEAALLA

-415 AVWASS
+415 AIWAASQ
-421 PPARLDAE
+421 PVPLDAE
-429 FPLFFIYTSGSTGK
+429 YPLFFIYTSGSTGK

-495 TRCTGVLGEGAP
+495 TRCTGILGEGAP

-536 VMADPQNARDV
+536 IMADAQNARDV
-547 QQYDLSSLR
+547 RQYDLSSLR
-556 VATFCAEPTSPS
+556 VATFCAEPTSPA

-601 PDYPLRADAHT
+601 ADFPLHADAHT
-612 YPLPWVLGDVWLE
+612 YPLPWIAGDVWVE
-625 DGVAATPPHTPETLE
+625 DAEATQSTVTPWERD
-640 TPHTR
+640 P
-645 GFPRNDAAGDAAG
+645 AAG
-658 GVAWRRAEDDEKGE
+658 GVSWRRADLDEKGE

-686 WGDAAH
+686 WGDSANFH
-692 FQVQATP
+692 VEDGRVQP
-699 HGLRIQPGWRGDA
+699 LWKGDA
-712 ARWSATYWQR
+712 ERWANTYWKR
-722 WRGVWAYTQGDFAV
+722 WRGAWAYTQGDFAV
-736 RYGDGS
+736 SYPDGS

-759 LGTEEIEGA
+759 MGTEEIEGA

-800 FVKPTAGRKLT
+800 FVKPAAGRKLT
-811 QDDRRRLADLVR
+811 QDDRRRLTELVR
-823 GEKGAVAVPSD
+823 SEKGAVAVPSD

-854 RALVEGS
+854 RALVEDTD
-861 EVGDVSTLKNP
+861 VGDASTLKNP
-872 ESLVELARVIGDW
+872 ESIDELRRVIGEW
-885 QRRQQLADEQQ
+885 KRKQQLADEQQ
-896 MFERHRYFTVQFN
+896 MFERYRYFTVQYN
-909 AVAPPAGG
+909 AVAGSAG
-917 VPGVTPAGA
+917 
-926 AAATAR
+926 AR

-956 VVVEHLGRRDD
+956 VVVEHLSRRDD

-992 DVHTLD
+992 DIHSLD

-1010 FRKIERMGKPCIAAI
+1010 FRKIERMNKPCIAAI

-1038 ACHYRITEP
+1038 ACHWRIAEP

-1074 ASRRGADGLRDA
+1074 ATRRGEAGLRDA
-1086 LDLILGGRS
+1086 LDLILGGRNVGGS
-1095 VDGTEALAL
+1095 EALSL
-1104 GLVDELAAPSGDVLS
+1104 GVVDELAEASSDVLS

-1125 REFLADDGAVG
+1125 REYLQDGAGSALGTALAERHDNLVPWNQPGAQSIDAALADA
-1136 SAHSAHSA
+1136 
-1144 DSADS
+1144 
-1149 VDSPD
+1149 
-1154 SADSTGTRSTL
+1154 
-1165 RRAWQTRQSDL
+1165 
-1176 QDWARPSPLSLD
+1176 
-1188 QALMDTHLQ
+1188 HLQ
-1197 QVLCQ
+1197 QVLSQ
-1202 LHGAGRAG
+1202 LAWAGRGG

-1229 GLTVEAELF
+1229 GLAVEAELF
-1238 AQAVVDPEGGKT
+1238 AQAIIDPEGGKT
-1250 GIRQFIDKQS
+1250 GIRQFMDKQS
-1260 PALPVRRGA
+1260 PALPIRRDG
-1269 VKRVSA
+1269 VKRVA
-1275 HGAWV
+1275 DHAAWIAEQTAQGA
-1280 AAQLALGTL
+1280 L
-1289 LPRGAPFYPGITP
+1289 LDRGAPFYPGITP
-1302 LPAWQFGYG
+1302 QPAWQYAFG
-1311 VPRDETTGEPCF
+1311 VPKDAATGEPCF
-1323 GQPLQS
+1323 GAPIKS
-1329 EVELVVPVGA
+1329 EVELIVPVET
-1339 PLPNEALVY
+1339 PEPNEALVY

-1370 DNHEEDVQVTGS
+1370 DNHELDVQVTGS

-1402 VGDMVAVYSGQTDL
+1402 VGDLVAVYSGQTEL

-1425 MYAGFAIQ
+1425 MYVGFSIQ
-1433 GYETRTGSH
+1433 GYETRAGSH
-1442 AQFLVT
+1442 AQFLIT
-1448 QAPQLHALPG
+1448 QAPQLHPIPGTG

-1488 KALYVEGAA
+1488 KALFVEGAA

-1514 VTGGVSSAARAAFIA
+1514 VTGGVSSASRAAFVK
-1529 TQGAA
+1529 TQGAV
-1534 GALDRSESR
+1534 GALDRTDPR
-1543 FKHLYRPV
+1543 FAALYTPV
-1551 PEAGVAEWEAAGA
+1551 PENDPAGWEAAGA
-1564 PLLDEYKRQNGGRD
+1564 ALLDEFRHQNG
-1578 SPPGGGQNGNAGSGR
+1578 GR

-1608 RTFQLLAEG
+1608 RSFQLLAEG
-1617 GTLAFYG
+1617 GSLAFYG

-1638 WAAPETMLQ
+1638 TASPEAMLQ

-1656 VLLYYGPRSTA
+1656 VLLYYGPGSSA
-1667 LLDSGGL
+1667 LLDATGL

-1685 RTVVATHTDG
+1685 RTVVATSTDA

-1707 AVAGVVSLEDIRR
+1707 AVAGVVSLEDIARR
-1720 RYGANFDWPATM
+1720 QGENFDWPKTM
-1732 PRLADARQDIE
+1732 PRLADAKQDIE
-1743 RFRLAVRDFQ
+1743 TFRAGVRDFQ

-1764 GALLKS
+1764 GALLRS

-1794 ALVKPYTGRVVYS
+1794 ALVKPFTGRVVYC
-1807 EDMAGQRYAFY
+1807 EEMAQRRYAFY

-1833 ATILGTH
+1833 ASILGTH

-1863 PTVVPWHEL
+1863 PTVVPWHDL
-1872 PAAHQ
+1872 PTAHQ

-1896 ALGLRGRDA
+1896 APGLRSRDA
-1905 LFEAWAAAGHP
+1905 LFEAWAAGAR
-1916 HTNTEGTAP
+1916 A

>member
-1 MASTDG
+1 MNDI
-7 GATPVPQAQCNPL
+7 ATPSQRSSSVRTAEVNPV
-20 RSRADWQAQRAA
+20 RGRADWERQRAA
-32 VLADPGA
+32 ALADPGA
-39 FHGGLAKRQIHWFL
+39 FHGAIAKRQIHWL
-53 ADAGSDGAWLS
+53 VQGVAASAGVGPAGAWLQFD
-64 CEENGGLWTGWDAT
+64 EATGRWTGWDAASGAAV
-78 TAAPLTLPLG
+78 TADLG
-88 ADFEPWQ
+88 AGFEPWQ
-95 RAFNPDDPPHWKWFE
+95 RAFNADDPPHWKWFE
-110 GGLTNACFNEVDRH
+110 GGATNACFNEVDRH

-130 DEPAFFF
+130 AEAAFLF

-142 DMSQDNGRGA
+142 DMSQDGGRGA
-152 PVDAHSISRKR
+152 PVDAHAISRKT

-185 LALNLPNIPAQ
+185 IALNLPNIPAQ
-196 LFWTEGAKRL
+196 LYWTEGAKRL
-206 GVVYTPVFGG
+206 GIVYTPVFGG

-252 YTDPALDNFVPVA
+252 YTDPALDDYVPVA
-265 TAVAAIAACL
+265 TVRATIAQRLTTLAL
-275 RGGVDVG
+275 GESDVQ
-282 LTEADSLQVL
+282 QVL
-292 ATVKDTLA
+292 ATVDDTLA
-300 GEVTVVRSDAM
+300 GEVTVQRSDAM

-316 ALRELGRSG
+316 ALRDLGRTG
-325 RLNATAA
+325 RLNAAEA

-347 ARVDAVVVVRHTA
+347 PRVDAVVVVRHTA
-360 QADLVWRSE
+360 QADLVWRPE
-369 RDRWSHEL
+369 RDRWSHAL
-377 TDAAAAVLLQAARAA
+377 TAAAGTTLLNAARAA
-392 GFDVADGAGESALLA
+392 GFDLADEAALLA

-415 AVWASS
+415 AIWSAA
-421 PPARLDAE
+421 PPVPVDAE

-458 AHTMKVAFDARPGDV
+458 AHTMKIAFDARPGDV
-473 IYVVADP
+473 VYVVADP

-495 TRCTGVLGEGAP
+495 TRCTGILGEGAP

-536 VMADPQNARDV
+536 IMADAQNVRDV
-547 QQYDLSSLR
+547 QQYDLSTLR
-556 VATFCAEPTSPS
+556 VATFCAEPTSPA
-568 VQQFGMDLMTPNYIN
+568 VQQFGMELMTPQYIN

-601 PDYPLRADAHT
+601 ADFPLRADAHT
-612 YPLPWVLGDVWLE
+612 YPLPWIAGDVWIE
-625 DGVAATPPHTPETLE
+625 DAGVEGTAAV
-640 TPHTR
+640 
-645 GFPRNDAAGDAAG
+645 PRPREAAAG
-658 GVAWRRAEDDEKGE
+658 GVAWRPAAVEEKGE

-686 WGDAAH
+686 WGDPDA
-692 FQVQATP
+692 FRVEP
-699 HGLRIQPGWRGDA
+699 GPRGLRVQPGWRGDGK
-712 ARWSATYWQR
+712 RWVSTYWTR
-722 WRGVWAYTQGDFAV
+722 WRGAWAYTQGDFAV
-736 RYGDGS
+736 RYADGS

-759 LGTEEIEGA
+759 MGTEEIEGA

-811 QDDRRRLADLVR
+811 QDDKRRLSDLVR
-823 GEKGAVAVPSD
+823 SEKGAVAVPSD
-834 FIEVSQFPETRSG
+834 FIEVTQFPETRSG
-847 KYMRRMV
+847 KYVRRMV
-854 RALVEGS
+854 RALVED
-861 EVGDVSTLKNP
+861 ENNADLGDASTLKNP
-872 ESLVELARVIGDW
+872 ESLVELRKVIGEW
-885 QRRQQLADEQQ
+885 KRKQQLADEQQ
-896 MFERHRYFTVQFN
+896 MFERYRYFTVQYN
-909 AVAPPAGG
+909 EA
-917 VPGVTPAGA
+917 AGA
-926 AAATAR
+926 GR
-932 RVATVTVTNP
+932 NQRVATVTVTNP

-956 VVVEHLGRRDD
+956 VVVEHLSRRDD
-967 VVAVVFTGQGTASF
+967 VAAVVFTGQGTASF

-992 DVHTLD
+992 DIRSID

-1010 FRKIERMGKPCIAAI
+1010 FRKIERMNKPCIAAI

-1038 ACHYRITEP
+1038 ACHYRIAEP

-1074 ASRRGADGLRDA
+1074 ASRRGAEGLRDA
-1086 LDLILGGRS
+1086 LDLILGGRN
-1095 VDGTEALAL
+1095 VGGEEALAL
-1104 GLVDELAAPSGDVLS
+1104 GVVDELAGASSDVVS

-1125 REFLADDGAVG
+1125 REFLGKPADYG
-1136 SAHSAHSA
+1136 AHS
-1144 DSADS
+1144 
-1149 VDSPD
+1149 VL
-1154 SADSTGTRSTL
+1154 G
-1165 RRAWQTRQSDL
+1165 RAL
-1176 QDWARPSPLSLD
+1176 QDRHDSLAAWNAPSPLSLD
-1188 QALMDTHLQ
+1188 AALADEHLQ
-1197 QVLCQ
+1197 QVHAQ
-1202 LHGAGRAG
+1202 LQWAGRAG

-1215 LQAIRTGWTQGLDA
+1215 LQAIRTGWAEGLDK
-1229 GLTVEAELF
+1229 GLAVEAELF
-1238 AQAVVDPEGGKT
+1238 AQAVIDPEGGKT
-1250 GIRQFIDKQS
+1250 GIEQFMEKKS
-1260 PALPVRRGA
+1260 PALPIRRGA
-1269 VKRVSA
+1269 VK
-1275 HGAWV
+1275 V
-1280 AAQLALGTL
+1280 AAEHAAWADEQQARGEL
-1289 LPRGAPFYPGITP
+1289 LPLGAPFYPGVTP
-1302 LPAWQFGYG
+1302 LPQWQYGFG
-1311 VPRDETTGEPCF
+1311 VPRNPATGEPRF
-1323 GQPLQS
+1323 GEPQQS
-1329 EVELVVPVGA
+1329 EVELIVPVE
-1339 PLPNEALVY
+1339 PPQPNEALVY
-1348 MLASEVN
+1348 VLASEVN

-1402 VGDMVAVYSGQTDL
+1402 VGDLVAVYSGQTDL

-1425 MYAGFAIQ
+1425 MFVGFSIQ

-1442 AQFLVT
+1442 AQFLIT
-1448 QAPQLHALPG
+1448 QSPQLHPLPA

-1488 KALYVEGAA
+1488 KALFVEGAA

-1514 VTGGVSSAARAAFIA
+1514 VTGGVSSAARAAFIG
-1529 TQGAA
+1529 TQGAV
-1534 GALDRSESR
+1534 GALDRTEQR
-1543 FKHLYRPV
+1543 FQGLYTPV
-1551 PEAGVAEWEAAGA
+1551 PEDDPIGWEAAGR
-1564 PLLDEYKRQNGGRD
+1564 PLLEEYRRQNG
-1578 SPPGGGQNGNAGSGR
+1578 GR

-1608 RTFQLLAEG
+1608 RSFQLLAEG

-1624 ASSGYHLT
+1624 ASSGYHLS

-1638 WAAPETMLQ
+1638 SAPPETMLQ

-1656 VLLYYGPRSTA
+1656 VLLYYGPNSSE
-1667 LLDSGGL
+1667 LLDATGL

-1685 RTVVATHTDG
+1685 RTVVATSTDA

-1720 RYGANFDWPATM
+1720 RQGENFDWPKTM
-1732 PRLADARQDIE
+1732 PRLADAKQDIE
-1743 RFRLAVRDFQ
+1743 RFRHGVRDFQ

-1764 GALLKS
+1764 GALLRS

-1779 LILERAGHDALGVST
+1779 LILERAGHDTLGVST
-1794 ALVKPYTGRVVYS
+1794 SLVKPFTGRVVYC
-1807 EDMAGQRYAFY
+1807 EEMAGRRYAFY

-1825 QRRILMPT
+1825 QRRILMPS
-1833 ATILGTH
+1833 ASILGTH
-1840 LCNAYEVT
+1840 LCNAFEVT

-1863 PTVVPWHEL
+1863 PTVVPWRDL

-1877 AMWDNRH
+1877 AMWDNKH

-1896 ALGLRGRDA
+1896 APGLRSRDA
-1905 LFEAWAAAGHP
+1905 LFEAWAAGERA
-1916 HTNTEGTAP
+1916 

>member
-1 MASTDG
+1 MNDRLA
-7 GATPVPQAQCNPL
+7 PMPQAQTNPIK
-20 RSRADWQAQRAA
+20 SRADWERQRAA
-32 VLADPGA
+32 ALADPGA
-39 FHGGLAKRQIHWFL
+39 FHGAIARRQIHWHV
-53 ADAGSDGAWLS
+53 AAESAWLTYDDTS
-64 CEENGGLWTGWDAT
+64 KRWTGWDA
-78 TAAPLTLPLG
+78 ASGAPVSADLG
-88 ADFEPWQ
+88 ANFEPWD
-95 RAFNPDDPPHWKWFE
+95 RAFDASDAPHWKWFS
-110 GGLTNACFNEVDRH
+110 GGRTNACFNEVDRH

-130 DEPAFFF
+130 AEAAFFY

-142 DMSQDNGRGA
+142 DMSQDGGRGA
-152 PVDAHSISRKR
+152 PVDAQVITRKA
-163 LLLETAKCALALQA
+163 LLLETAKCALALKA

-185 LALNLPNIPAQ
+185 IALNLPNIPAQ
-196 LFWTEGAKRL
+196 LYWTEAAKRL
-206 GVVYTPVFGG
+206 GVIYTPVFGG

-225 IHDAGARVVI
+225 IHDAGARIVI

-252 YTDPALDNFVPVA
+252 YTDPALDDYVPVA
-265 TAVAAIAACL
+265 TARAAIGA
-275 RGGVDVG
+275 R
-282 LTEADSLQVL
+282 LTTLEIDDADAQQVL
-292 ATVKDTLA
+292 ATVDETLA
-300 GEVTVVRSDAM
+300 GEVTVQRSDAM

-316 ALRELGRSG
+316 ALRDLGRAG
-325 RLNATAA
+325 RLNAAQA

-347 ARVDAVVVVRHTA
+347 QRVEAVVVVRHTA
-360 QADLVWRSE
+360 QADLVWRAE

-377 TDAAAAVLLQAARAA
+377 TDAATAELLKAARGA
-392 GFDVADGAGESALLA
+392 GFNVQNQAALLA

-415 AVWASS
+415 AIWAAV
-421 PPARLDAE
+421 PPLPVDAE

-458 AHTMKVAFDARPGDV
+458 AQTMAVAFDARPGDV

-486 SYMLSATMT
+486 SYMLCATMV

-519 ERYGVRI
+519 ERYKVRI

-536 VMADPQNARDV
+536 IMADAQNARDV
-547 QQYDLSSLR
+547 RQYDLSSLR
-556 VATFCAEPTSPS
+556 VATFCAEPTSPA
-568 VQQFGMDLMTPNYIN
+568 VQQFGMELMTPQYIN

-592 MVWTHFYGN
+592 IVWTHFYGN
-601 PDYPLRADAHT
+601 ADFPLRADAHT
-612 YPLPWVLGDVWLE
+612 YPLPWVHGDVWIE
-625 DGVAATPPHTPETLE
+625 DAASTDEGAATVSGDAGIDEAAAAAVAATPFARDP
-640 TPHTR
+640 
-645 GFPRNDAAGDAAG
+645 AAG
-658 GVAWRRAEDDEKGE
+658 GVRWRPADEGEKGE

-686 WGDAAH
+686 WGDAEH
-692 FQVQATP
+692 FTVADGTVHP
-699 HGLRIQPGWRGDA
+699 AWKGDA
-712 ARWSATYWQR
+712 KRWLTTYWAR
-722 WRGVWAYTQGDFAV
+722 WRGAWAYTQGDFAV
-736 RYGDGS
+736 RYSDGS

-759 LGTEEIEGA
+759 MGTEEIEGA

-800 FVKPTAGRKLT
+800 FVKPAAGRKLT
-811 QDDRRRLADLVR
+811 QDDRRRLTDLVR
-823 GEKGAVAVPSD
+823 SEKGAVAVPSD

-854 RALVEGS
+854 RALVEDAD
-861 EVGDVSTLKNP
+861 VGDVSTLKNP
-872 ESLVELARVIGDW
+872 ESLDEFRRVIVEW
-885 QRRQQLADEQQ
+885 KRKQQLADEQQ
-896 MFERHRYFTVQFN
+896 MFERYRYFTVQLN
-909 AVAPPAGG
+909 TVG
-917 VPGVTPAGA
+917 TH
-926 AAATAR
+926 

-956 VVVEHLGRRDD
+956 VVVEHLSRRDD
-967 VVAVVFTGQGTASF
+967 VAAVVFTGQGTASF

-992 DVHTLD
+992 DIRTLE

-1010 FRKIERMGKPCIAAI
+1010 FRKIERMNKPCIAAI

-1038 ACHYRITEP
+1038 ACHYRIAEP

-1074 ASRRGADGLRDA
+1074 ASRRGDDGLRDA
-1086 LDLILGGRS
+1086 LDLILGGRNI
-1095 VDGTEALAL
+1095 GGGEALAL
-1104 GLVDELAAPSGDVLS
+1104 GVVDELAGASGDVVS
-1119 AAHARI
+1119 SAHARI
-1125 REFLADDGAVG
+1125 REFLSSGKA
-1136 SAHSAHSA
+1136 
-1144 DSADS
+1144 
-1149 VDSPD
+1149 
-1154 SADSTGTRSTL
+1154 STL
-1165 RRAWQTRQSDL
+1165 GKAMLERHDQLVQ
-1176 QDWARPSPLSLD
+1176 WAKPATQSLD
-1188 QALMDTHLQ
+1188 AALADAHLK
-1197 QVLCQ
+1197 QVHAQ
-1202 LHGAGRAG
+1202 LQWAGRGG

-1215 LQAIRTGWTQGLDA
+1215 LKAIRTGWTEGLEA
-1229 GLTVEAELF
+1229 GLAIEAELF
-1238 AQAVVDPEGGKT
+1238 AQAVIDPQGGKT
-1250 GIRQFIDKQS
+1250 GIEQFMEKKS
-1260 PALPVRRGA
+1260 PALPIRRGGVRIA
-1269 VKRVSA
+1269 GE
-1275 HGAWV
+1275 HNAWIE
-1280 AAQLALGTL
+1280 AQLAKASL
-1289 LPRGAPFYPGITP
+1289 LPRGAPFFPGITP
-1302 LPAWQFGYG
+1302 LPAWQFGFG
-1311 VPRDETTGEPCF
+1311 VPRDPATGEPRF
-1323 GQPLQS
+1323 GEPQKS
-1329 EVELVVPVGA
+1329 EVELIVPVET
-1339 PLPNEALVY
+1339 PEPNEALVY

-1402 VGDMVAVYSGQTDL
+1402 VGDLVAVYSGQTDL
-1416 LSPLAGRDP
+1416 LSPLAARDP
-1425 MYAGFAIQ
+1425 MYVGFSIQ

-1442 AQFLVT
+1442 AQFLIT
-1448 QAPQLHALPG
+1448 QSPQLHPLPG

-1482 LKIAPG
+1482 LRIAPG
-1488 KALYVEGAA
+1488 KALFVEGAA

-1507 ATRAGLA
+1507 ATRAGLG
-1514 VTGGVSSAARAAFIA
+1514 VTGGVSSAARAAFVK
-1529 TQGAA
+1529 TQGAV
-1534 GALDRSESR
+1534 GALDRTEKR
-1543 FKHLYRPV
+1543 FASLYTPV
-1551 PEAGVAEWEAAGA
+1551 PEGDAAAWEAAGA
-1564 PLLDEYKRQNGGRD
+1564 PLLEEFRAQNG
-1578 SPPGGGQNGNAGSGR
+1578 GR

-1608 RTFQLLAEG
+1608 RSFQLLGDG

-1632 FVGKPG
+1632 FVGKRG
-1638 WAAPETMLQ
+1638 SAPPESMLQ

-1656 VLLYYGPRSTA
+1656 VLLYYGVQSTD
-1667 LLDSGGL
+1667 LLDATGL

-1685 RTVVATHTDG
+1685 RTVVATTTDA

-1720 RYGANFDWPATM
+1720 RQGENFDWPKTM
-1732 PRLADARQDIE
+1732 PRLADAKRDIE
-1743 RFRLAVRDFQ
+1743 AFRHGVRDFQ

-1764 GALLKS
+1764 GALLRS

-1794 ALVKPYTGRVVYS
+1794 SLVKPFTGRVVFC
-1807 EDMAGQRYAFY
+1807 EEMAGNRYAFY

-1825 QRRILMPT
+1825 QRRILMPS
-1833 ATILGTH
+1833 ASILGTH

-1863 PTVVPWHEL
+1863 PTVVPWQEL

-1877 AMWDNRH
+1877 AMWDNKH

-1896 ALGLRGRDA
+1896 APGLRGRDA
-1905 LFEAWAAAGHP
+1905 LFEAWAAGLRA
-1916 HTNTEGTAP
+1916 

>member
-1 MASTDG
+1 MTTRTPTPDRP
-7 GATPVPQAQCNPL
+7 ATLPQAQTNPV
-20 RSRADWQAQRAA
+20 RTRRDWEAQRAQA
-32 VLADPGA
+32 LADPGA
-39 FHGGLAKRQIHWFL
+39 FHGAIAKRQIHWFV
-53 ADAGSDGAWLS
+53 ASAAAAGAWLTLDDAS
-64 CEENGGLWTGWDAT
+64 GLWTGWDAAT
-78 TAAPLTLPLG
+78 GAALALDLG
-88 ADFEPWQ
+88 EAFEPWQ

-110 GGLTNACFNEVDRH
+110 GGRTNACFNEVDRH
-124 VLAGFG
+124 VLSGHGSEA
-130 DEPAFFF
+130 AFLF

-142 DMSQDNGRGA
+142 DMSQDGGRGG
-152 PVDAHSISRKR
+152 PVEAYPITRKR

-177 LGLKAGDR
+177 LGVQAGDR
-185 LALNLPNIPAQ
+185 IALNLPNIPAQ
-196 LFWTEGAKRL
+196 LYWTQAAKRL

-252 YTDPALDNFVPVA
+252 YTDPALDDYVPVPVVRA
-265 TAVAAIAACL
+265 SIAQRL
-275 RGGVDVG
+275 SSLG
-282 LTEADSLQVL
+282 LDPADAQQVL
-292 ATVKDTLA
+292 ATVDDTLA
-300 GEVTVVRSDAM
+300 GEVTVQRSDAM

-316 ALRELGRSG
+316 ALRELGRQG
-325 RLNATAA
+325 RLNAAA
-332 SRVRTA
+332 AARLRTA
-338 VAEALVATP
+338 VAEGLVATP
-347 ARVDAVVVVRHTA
+347 PRVDAVVVVRHTA
-360 QADLVWRSE
+360 QADLVWRTE

-377 TDAAAAVLLQAARAA
+377 TDAALATLLRAARAA
-392 GFDVADGAGESALLA
+392 GFDVADEAALLA

-415 AVWASS
+415 AVWAGSA
-421 PPARLDAE
+421 PVPLDADY
-429 FPLFFIYTSGSTGK
+429 PLFFIYTSGSTGK

-473 IYVVADP
+473 VYVVADP

-519 ERYGVRI
+519 ERYRVRI

-536 VMADPQNARDV
+536 IMADAQNARDV
-547 QQYDLSSLR
+547 RQYDLGSLR
-556 VATFCAEPTSPS
+556 VATFCAEPTSPA

-601 PDYPLRADAHT
+601 PDFPLRADAHT
-612 YPLPWVLGDVWLE
+612 YPLPWIAGEVWVE
-625 DGVAATPPHTPETLE
+625 DGSVEREGVSPW
-640 TPHTR
+640 
-645 GFPRNDAAGDAAG
+645 PRDPGEG
-658 GVAWRRAEDDEKGE
+658 GKPWRRAALDEKGE

-686 WGDAAH
+686 WGDAAN
-692 FQVQATP
+692 FRVETIDGQA
-699 HGLRIQPGWRGDA
+699 RIQPGWKGDA
-712 ARWSATYWQR
+712 ERWSSTYWKR
-722 WRGVWAYTQGDFAV
+722 WRGAWAYTQGDFAV
-736 RYGDGS
+736 SYPDGS

-759 LGTEEIEGA
+759 MGTEEIEGA
-768 ILRHKSLDPDSP
+768 ILRHKALDPDSP

-800 FVKPTAGRKLT
+800 FVKPAAGRKLT
-811 QDDRRRLADLVR
+811 QDDRRRLAELVR
-823 GEKGAVAVPSD
+823 SEKGAVAVPSD

-854 RALVEGS
+854 RALVEDTD
-861 EVGDVSTLKNP
+861 VGDASTLKNP
-872 ESLVELARVIGDW
+872 ESLVELGRAIGDW
-885 QRRQQLADEQQ
+885 KRRQQLADEQQ
-896 MFERHRYFTVQFN
+896 MFERYRYFTVQFN
-909 AVAPPAGG
+909 RAGD
-917 VPGVTPAGA
+917 
-926 AAATAR
+926 R

-956 VVVEHLGRRDD
+956 VVVEHLSRRDD
-967 VVAVVFTGQGTASF
+967 VAAVVFTGQGTASF

-992 DVHTLD
+992 DIHTLD

-1038 ACHYRITEP
+1038 ACHWRIAEP

-1074 ASRRGADGLRDA
+1074 ATRRGGDGLRDA
-1086 LDLILGGRS
+1086 LDLILGGRNI
-1095 VDGTEALAL
+1095 GGGEALAI
-1104 GLVDELAAPSGDVLS
+1104 GVVDELADGESDVLS
-1119 AAHARI
+1119 SAHARI
-1125 REFLADDGAVG
+1125 REFLADGG
-1136 SAHSAHSA
+1136 
-1144 DSADS
+1144 DSML
-1149 VDSPD
+1149 
-1154 SADSTGTRSTL
+1154 G
-1165 RRAWQTRQSDL
+1165 RAWQERHDSLVQ
-1176 QDWARPSPLSLD
+1176 WNRASPLSLD
-1188 QALMDTHLQ
+1188 DALADPHLDAT
-1197 QVLCQ
+1197 LRQ
-1202 LHGAGRAG
+1202 LAWAGRGG

-1229 GLTVEAELF
+1229 GLAVEAELF

-1250 GIRQFIDKQS
+1250 GIRQFMDKKS

-1269 VKRVSA
+1269 VKVVA
-1275 HGAWV
+1275 DQADWV
-1280 AAQLALGTL
+1280 TGQLAAGEL
-1289 LPRGAPFYPGITP
+1289 LPRGAPFYPGVTP
-1302 LPAWQFGYG
+1302 LPRWQFAYG
-1311 VPRDETTGEPCF
+1311 VPRDPATGEPRF
-1323 GQPLQS
+1323 GEPKRS
-1329 EVELVVPVGA
+1329 EVELVVPVE
-1339 PLPNEALVY
+1339 PPQPNEALVY

-1370 DNHEEDVQVTGS
+1370 DYHEEDVQVTGS

-1402 VGDMVAVYSGQTDL
+1402 VGDLVAVYSGQTEL
-1416 LSPLAGRDP
+1416 LSPLAARDP
-1425 MYAGFAIQ
+1425 MYVGFSIQ

-1448 QAPQLHALPG
+1448 QAPQLHPVPGMG

-1488 KALYVEGAA
+1488 KSLFVEGAA

-1514 VTGGVSSAARAAFIA
+1514 VTGGVSSPARAAFVA
-1529 TQGAA
+1529 TQGAV
-1534 GALDRSESR
+1534 GALDRSEPR
-1543 FKHLYRPV
+1543 FKSLYTPV
-1551 PEAGVAEWEAAGA
+1551 PEDDPAGWEAAGA
-1564 PLLDEYKRQNGGRD
+1564 PLLEAFRQYNG
-1578 SPPGGGQNGNAGSGR
+1578 GR
-1593 LADYAVSHAGETAFP
+1593 LADYVVSHAGETAFP
-1608 RTFQLLAEG
+1608 RSFQLLAEG
-1617 GTLAFYG
+1617 GALAFYG

-1638 WAAPETMLQ
+1638 TATPEAMLQ

-1656 VLLYYGPRSTA
+1656 VLLYYGPGSTA
-1667 LLDSGGL
+1667 LLDTTGL
-1674 EMIEAVRAIGA
+1674 EMIEAVRAVGA
-1685 RTVVATHTDG
+1685 RTVVATATDA

-1720 RYGANFDWPATM
+1720 RQGDNFDWPATM
-1732 PRLADARQDIE
+1732 PRLADAKADVE
-1743 RFRLAVRDFQ
+1743 AFRLGVRDFQ

-1764 GALLKS
+1764 GALLRS

-1794 ALVKPYTGRVVYS
+1794 ALVKPFTGRVVYC
-1807 EDMAGQRYAFY
+1807 EEMAGRRYAFY

-1825 QRRILMPT
+1825 HRRILMPS
-1833 ATILGTH
+1833 ASILGTH

-1863 PTVVPWHEL
+1863 PTVVPWDQL
-1872 PAAHQ
+1872 PGAHQ

-1896 ALGLRGRDA
+1896 ALGLRSRDD
-1905 LFEAWAAAGHP
+1905 LFEAWAAGERA
-1916 HTNTEGTAP
+1916 

>member
-1 MASTDG
+1 MSAVSTAALASQ
-7 GATPVPQAQCNPL
+7 PVPRAEVNPVT
-20 RSRADWQAQRAA
+20 SRADWELQRAA
-32 VLADPGA
+32 ALANPGG
-39 FHGGLAKRQIHWFL
+39 FHGGIAKREIHWL
-53 ADAGSDGAWLS
+53 VRGPGREVAWLRLDDAL
-64 CEENGGLWTGWDAT
+64 GLWTGWNAADGSVV
-78 TAAPLTLPLG
+78 TADLG
-88 ADFEPWQ
+88 DDFEPWQ
-95 RAFNPDDPPHWKWFE
+95 RALNADDPPHWKWFE
-110 GGLTNACFNEVDRH
+110 GGRTNACFNEVDRH

-130 DEPAFFF
+130 SEAAFLF

-142 DMSQDNGRGA
+142 DMSQDGGRGA
-152 PVDAHSISRKR
+152 PVDAHVITRKE
-163 LLLETAKCALALQA
+163 LLLETAKCAIALRT

-185 LALNLPNIPAQ
+185 IALNLPNIPAQ
-196 LFWTEGAKRL
+196 LFWTEAAKRL
-206 GVVYTPVFGG
+206 GIVYTPVFGG

-225 IHDAGARVVI
+225 IHDAGARIVI

-252 YTDPALDNFVPVA
+252 YTDPALDDYVPVA
-265 TAVAAIAACL
+265 TVRGAIAQRL
-275 RGGVDVG
+275 GTLG
-282 LTEADSLQVL
+282 LDGADAAQVL
-292 ATVKDTLA
+292 TIVDETLA
-300 GEVTVVRSDAM
+300 GEVTVQRSDAM

-316 ALRELGRSG
+316 ALRELGRNG
-325 RLNATAA
+325 RLNAAEA

-347 ARVDAVVVVRHTA
+347 PRVDAVVVVRHTA
-360 QADLVWRSE
+360 QADLVWRPE

-377 TDAAAAVLLQAARAA
+377 TDAAAA
-392 GFDVADGAGESALLA
+392 ALLA
-407 LPDADFVR
+407 AARDAGFKVDDEAELMALSDTDFVR
-415 AVWASS
+415 AVWASC
-421 PPARLDAE
+421 PPAALDAE
-429 FPLFFIYTSGSTGK
+429 YPMFFIYTSGSTGK

-473 IYVVADP
+473 VYVVADP

-495 TRCTGVLGEGAP
+495 TRCTGILGEGAP

-519 ERYGVRI
+519 ERYKVRI

-536 VMADPQNARDV
+536 IMADAQNVRDV

-568 VQQFGMDLMTPNYIN
+568 VQQFGMELMTPQYIN

-601 PDYPLRADAHT
+601 ADYPLRADAHT
-612 YPLPWVLGDVWLE
+612 YPLPWIIGDVWLE
-625 DGVAATPPHTPETLE
+625 DASAPAAQATAFNRALEEGV
-640 TPHTR
+640 
-645 GFPRNDAAGDAAG
+645 AG
-658 GVAWRRAEDDEKGE
+658 GVPWRRAEEDEKGE

-686 WGDAAH
+686 WGDGANFRVETDAEGSR
-692 FQVQATP
+692 VQA
-699 HGLRIQPGWRGDA
+699 GWKGDG
-712 ARWSATYWQR
+712 ARWASTYWKR
-722 WRGVWAYTQGDFAV
+722 WRGTWAYTQGDFAV
-736 RYGDGS
+736 RYPDGG

-759 LGTEEIEGA
+759 MGTEEIEGA

-811 QDDRRRLADLVR
+811 QDDKRRLTDLVR
-823 GEKGAVAVPSD
+823 SEKGAVAVPAD
-834 FIEVSQFPETRSG
+834 FIEVTQFPETRSG

-854 RALVEGS
+854 RALVEGT
-861 EVGDVSTLKNP
+861 EVGDASTLKNP
-872 ESLVELARVIGDW
+872 ESIAELRGVIETW
-885 QRRQQLADEQQ
+885 QRKQRLADEQQ
-896 MFERHRYFTVQFN
+896 MFERYRYFTVQYN
-909 AVAPPAGG
+909 DVGSH
-917 VPGVTPAGA
+917 
-926 AAATAR
+926 

-956 VVVEHLGRRDD
+956 VVVEHLARRDD
-967 VVAVVFTGQGTASF
+967 VKAVVFTGQGTASF

-992 DVHTLD
+992 DIRTID

-1038 ACHYRITEP
+1038 ACHYRIAEP

-1074 ASRRGADGLRDA
+1074 ASRRGAVGLRDA
-1086 LDLILGGRS
+1086 LDLILGGRNIG
-1095 VDGTEALAL
+1095 GTEALAM
-1104 GLVDELAAPSGDVLS
+1104 GVVDELAGASSDVLS

-1125 REFLADDGAVG
+1125 REFLANA
-1136 SAHSAHSA
+1136 SSS
-1144 DSADS
+1144 DS
-1149 VDSPD
+1149 VLGRALDDRHNSLTAWNSASPV
-1154 SADSTGTRSTL
+1154 
-1165 RRAWQTRQSDL
+1165 
-1176 QDWARPSPLSLD
+1176 SLD
-1188 QALMDTHLQ
+1188 AALADEHLQ
-1197 QVLCQ
+1197 TVHHQ
-1202 LHGAGRAG
+1202 LEWAGRAG

-1215 LQAIRTGWTQGLDA
+1215 LQAIRTGWTEGLDR
-1229 GLTVEAELF
+1229 GLAVEAELF
-1238 AQAVVDPEGGKT
+1238 AQAVIDPEGGKT
-1250 GIRQFIDKQS
+1250 GIEQFMDKKS
-1260 PALPVRRGA
+1260 PALPIRRGA
-1269 VKRVSA
+1269 VRVA
-1275 HGAWV
+1275 AEQPEAWV
-1280 AAQLALGTL
+1280 AEQTAQGEL
-1289 LPRGAPFYPGITP
+1289 LPRGAPFYPGVTP
-1302 LPAWQFGYG
+1302 LPAWQYGFG
-1311 VPRDETTGEPCF
+1311 VPRNPATGEPRF
-1323 GQPLQS
+1323 GEPLQS
-1329 EVELVVPVGA
+1329 EMELIVPVE
-1339 PLPNEALVY
+1339 PPEPNEALVY
-1348 MLASEVN
+1348 VLASEVN

-1382 GGVALVAA
+1382 GGVALIAA

-1402 VGDMVAVYSGQTDL
+1402 VGDLVAVYSGQTDL

-1425 MYAGFAIQ
+1425 MYVGFSIQ

-1442 AQFLVT
+1442 AQFLIT
-1448 QAPQLHALPG
+1448 QSPQLHPLPG

-1470 NLGTIVRALFTT
+1470 NLGTITRALFTT

-1488 KALYVEGAA
+1488 KALFVEGAA

-1514 VTGGVSSAARAAFIA
+1514 VTGGVSSPARAAFIG
-1529 TQGAA
+1529 TQGGV
-1534 GALDRSESR
+1534 GALDRTEAR
-1543 FKHLYRPV
+1543 FKGLYTPV
-1551 PEAGVAEWEAAGA
+1551 PEDDPAGWDAAGA
-1564 PLLDEYKRQNGGRD
+1564 PLLEEYKRQNG
-1578 SPPGGGQNGNAGSGR
+1578 GR

-1608 RTFQLLAEG
+1608 RSFQLLGDG

-1632 FVGKPG
+1632 FVGKAGSAP
-1638 WAAPETMLQ
+1638 PETMLQ

-1656 VLLYYGPRSTA
+1656 VLLYYGPNSTA
-1667 LLDSGGL
+1667 LLDSTGL

-1685 RTVVATHTDG
+1685 RTVVACSTDA

-1720 RYGANFDWPATM
+1720 RQGENFDWPTTM
-1732 PRLADARQDIE
+1732 PRLADAKKDIE
-1743 RFRLAVRDFQ
+1743 TFRTGVRDFQ

-1764 GALLKS
+1764 GALLRS

-1794 ALVKPYTGRVVYS
+1794 SLVKPFTGRVVYC
-1807 EDMAGQRYAFY
+1807 EEMAGKRYAFY

-1825 QRRILMPT
+1825 QRRILMPS
-1833 ATILGTH
+1833 ASILGTH
-1840 LCNAYEVT
+1840 LCNAFEVT

-1863 PTVVPWHEL
+1863 PTVVRWNEL

-1877 AMWDNRH
+1877 AMWDNKH
-1884 QGATYVVNHALP
+1884 TGATYVVNHALP
-1896 ALGLRGRDA
+1896 ALGLRSRDA
-1905 LFEAWAAAGHP
+1905 LFEAWAAGERAQ
-1916 HTNTEGTAP
+1916 

>member
-1 MASTDG
+1 MNQT
-7 GATPVPQAQCNPL
+7 ATPQPQSQPQSQPLNRAQNQPTPVARVNPL
-20 RSRADWQAQRAA
+20 RSRADWEQQRAA
-32 VLADPGA
+32 ALLDPGA
-39 FHGGLAKRQIHWFL
+39 FHGDIAKRQIHWL
-53 ADAGSDGAWLS
+53 VTGVTGAAAGSGLGPAGAWLS
-64 CEENGGLWTGWDAT
+64 YDDTAERWTGWDADSGAAI
-78 TAAPLTLPLG
+78 TADLG

-95 RAFNPDDPPHWKWFE
+95 RAFNADDPPHWKWFE
-110 GGLTNACFNEVDRH
+110 GGMTNACFNEVDRH
-124 VLAGFG
+124 VLTGFG
-130 DEPAFFF
+130 AEAAFLY

-152 PVDAHSISRKR
+152 PVDAQTISRKK
-163 LLLETAKCALALQA
+163 LLLETAKCALALQQ

-185 LALNLPNIPAQ
+185 IALNLPNIPAQ
-196 LFWTEGAKRL
+196 LYWTEGAKRL
-206 GVVYTPVFGG
+206 GIVYTPVFGG

-225 IHDAGARVVI
+225 IHDAGARIVV

-252 YTDPALDNFVPVA
+252 YTDPALDDYVPVA
-265 TAVAAIAACL
+265 TVRQSIAHRLASL
-275 RGGVDVG
+275 DLPEEDAQRVLSIVD
-282 LTEADSLQVL
+282 E
-292 ATVKDTLA
+292 TLA
-300 GEVTVVRSDAM
+300 GEVTVQRSDAM

-316 ALRELGRSG
+316 ALAELGRGG
-325 RLNATAA
+325 RLNAAEA

-347 ARVDAVVVVRHTA
+347 PRVDAVVVVRHTA
-360 QADLVWRSE
+360 QADLVWRPE
-369 RDRWSHEL
+369 RDRWSHVL
-377 TDAAAAVLLQAARAA
+377 TAAASDQMLQSARAA
-392 GFDVADGAGESALLA
+392 GFDVKDEAALLA
-407 LPDADFVR
+407 LPDPDFVR
-415 AVWASS
+415 AIWASS
-421 PPARLDAE
+421 RPVALDAE

-458 AHTMKVAFDARPGDV
+458 AHTMKIAFDARPGDV
-473 IYVVADP
+473 VYVVADP

-486 SYMLSATMT
+486 SYMLTATMI

-519 ERYGVRI
+519 ERYNVRI

-536 VMADPQNARDV
+536 IMADKQNARDV
-547 QQYDLSSLR
+547 EQYDLSSLR
-556 VATFCAEPTSPS
+556 VATFCAEPTSPA
-568 VQQFGMDLMTPNYIN
+568 VQQFGMQLMTPNYIN

-601 PDYPLRADAHT
+601 TDFPLHADAHT
-612 YPLPWVLGDVWLE
+612 YPLPWIAGDVWIEDALV
-625 DGVAATPPHTPETLE
+625 DGVAVTP
-640 TPHTR
+640 R
-645 GFPRNDAAGDAAG
+645 PRDEAAG
-658 GVAWRRAEDDEKGE
+658 GVRWRPAAVEEKGE
-672 IVIAAPYPYLARTV
+672 IVIATPYPYLARTV
-686 WGDAAH
+686 WGDPEH
-692 FQVQATP
+692 FQVEETAN
-699 HGLRIQPGWRGDA
+699 GLRVQPGWKGDA
-712 ARWSATYWQR
+712 QRWTNTYWSR
-722 WRGVWAYTQGDFAV
+722 WRGAWAYTQGDFAM
-736 RYGDGS
+736 RYADGS

-759 LGTEEIEGA
+759 MGTEEIEGA

-786 VGAPHREKGLTPLA
+786 VGAPHRDKGLTPLA

-811 QDDRRRLADLVR
+811 QDDKRRLTDLVR
-823 GEKGAVAVPSD
+823 SEKGAVAVPSD

-847 KYMRRMV
+847 KYVRRMV
-854 RALVEGS
+854 RALVEGG

-872 ESLVELARVIGDW
+872 ESLDELRKVITDW
-885 QRRQQLADEQQ
+885 QRKQSLADEQQ
-896 MFERHRYFTVQFN
+896 MFDRYRYFTVQYN
-909 AVAPPAGG
+909 DVGAV
-917 VPGVTPAGA
+917 GA
-926 AAATAR
+926 DVAKA

-956 VVVEHLGRRDD
+956 VVVEHLSRRDD
-967 VVAVVFTGQGTASF
+967 VAAVVFTGQGTASF

-992 DVHTLD
+992 DIRTID

-1010 FRKIERMGKPCIAAI
+1010 FRKIERMNKPCIAAI

-1038 ACHYRITEP
+1038 ACHYRIAEP

-1074 ASRRGADGLRDA
+1074 ATRRGADGLRDA
-1086 LDLILGGRS
+1086 LDLILGGRN
-1095 VDGTEALAL
+1095 VGGNEALAL
-1104 GLVDELAAPSGDVLS
+1104 GVVDELAGASSDVVS

-1125 REFLADDGAVG
+1125 REFIAAGADSGK
-1136 SAHSAHSA
+1136 
-1144 DSADS
+1144 SADS
-1149 VDSPD
+1149 VLGRALKDRHDSLPV
-1154 SADSTGTRSTL
+1154 
-1165 RRAWQTRQSDL
+1165 WNK
-1176 QDWARPSPLSLD
+1176 PSPLSLD
-1188 QALMDTHLQ
+1188 DALNDEHLQ
-1197 QVLCQ
+1197 QVHAQ
-1202 LHGAGRAG
+1202 LDWAGRGG

-1215 LQAIRTGWTQGLDA
+1215 LQAIRAGWTEGLDK
-1229 GLTVEAELF
+1229 GLAVEAELF
-1238 AQAVVDPEGGKT
+1238 AQAVIDPEGGKT
-1250 GIRQFIDKQS
+1250 GIEQFMDKKS
-1260 PALPVRRGA
+1260 PALPIRRDA
-1269 VKRVSA
+1269 VK
-1275 HGAWV
+1275 
-1280 AAQLALGTL
+1280 LATENADWIEQELRAGEL
-1289 LPRGAPFYPGITP
+1289 LPLGAPFYPGVTP
-1302 LPAWQFGYG
+1302 LPHWQYGFG
-1311 VPRDETTGEPCF
+1311 VPRNPATGEPRF
-1323 GQPLQS
+1323 GEPLKS
-1329 EVELVVPVGA
+1329 EVELIVPVEQ
-1339 PLPNEALVY
+1339 PEPNEALVY

-1370 DNHEEDVQVTGS
+1370 DNHELDVQVTGS

-1402 VGDMVAVYSGQTDL
+1402 VGDLVAVYSGQTDL

-1425 MYAGFAIQ
+1425 MFAGFSIQ

-1442 AQFLVT
+1442 AQFLIT
-1448 QAPQLHALPG
+1448 QSPQLHPLPG

-1488 KALYVEGAA
+1488 KALFVEGAA

-1507 ATRAGLA
+1507 ATSAGLA
-1514 VTGGVSSAARAAFIA
+1514 VTGGVSSPARAAFIG
-1529 TQGAA
+1529 TQGAV
-1534 GALDRSESR
+1534 GALDRTDAR
-1543 FKHLYRPV
+1543 FKSLYTPV
-1551 PEAGVAEWEAAGA
+1551 SEDDPAAWEAEGA
-1564 PLLDEYKRQNGGRD
+1564 PLLEEYKRQNG
-1578 SPPGGGQNGNAGSGR
+1578 GR

-1608 RTFQLLAEG
+1608 RSFQLLAEG

-1632 FVGKPG
+1632 FVGKSG
-1638 WAAPETMLQ
+1638 SVAPEAMLQ

-1656 VLLYYGPRSTA
+1656 VLLYYGIESTD
-1667 LLDSGGL
+1667 LLDATGL

-1685 RTVVATHTDG
+1685 RTVVATRTNA

-1720 RYGANFDWPATM
+1720 RQGENFDWPTTM
-1732 PRLADARQDIE
+1732 PRLADARKDIE
-1743 RFRLAVRDFQ
+1743 TFRAAVRDFQ

-1764 GALLKS
+1764 GALLRS

-1779 LILERAGHDALGVST
+1779 LILERAAHDTLGVST
-1794 ALVKPYTGRVVYS
+1794 SLVKPFTGRVVYC
-1807 EDMAGQRYAFY
+1807 EDMASRRYAFY

-1825 QRRILMPT
+1825 QRRILMPS
-1833 ATILGTH
+1833 ASILGTH
-1840 LCNAYEVT
+1840 LCNAFEVT

-1863 PTVVPWHEL
+1863 PTVVPWQQL

-1877 AMWDNRH
+1877 AMWDNKH

-1896 ALGLRGRDA
+1896 APGLRSRDA
-1905 LFEAWAAAGHP
+1905 LFEAWAAGERA
-1916 HTNTEGTAP
+1916 

>member
-1 MASTDG
+1 MTTTLSKERP
-7 GATPVPQAQCNPL
+7 ATLPQAQTNPV
-20 RSRADWQAQRAA
+20 RTRRDWETQRAA
-32 VLADPGA
+32 AIADPGA
-39 FHGGLAKRQIHWFL
+39 FHGAIAKRQIHWFV
-53 ADAGSDGAWLS
+53 ASQEGHGAWLS
-64 CEENGGLWTGWDAT
+64 FDDASRRWTGWDARSG
-78 TAAPLTLPLG
+78 AALK
-88 ADFEPWQ
+88 ADFAESFEPWQ

-110 GGLTNACFNEVDRH
+110 GGRTNACFNEVDRH

-130 DEPAFFF
+130 AEAAFLF

-142 DMSQDNGRGA
+142 DMSQDGGRGA
-152 PVDAHSISRKR
+152 PVDAYAITRKR

-177 LGLKAGDR
+177 LGVRAGDR
-185 LALNLPNIPAQ
+185 IALNLPNIPAQ
-196 LFWTEGAKRL
+196 LYWTQAAKRL

-252 YTDPALDNFVPVA
+252 YTDPALDDYVPVA
-265 TAVAAIAACL
+265 TARAAIAQRL
-275 RGGVDVG
+275 GTLG
-282 LTEADSLQVL
+282 LTQADTQQLL
-292 ATVKDTLA
+292 GTVDDTLV
-300 GEVTVVRSDAM
+300 GEVTVQRSDAM

-316 ALRELGRSG
+316 ALRDLGRQG
-325 RLNATAA
+325 RLNAAEAA
-332 SRVRTA
+332 RVRTA

-347 ARVDAVVVVRHTA
+347 PRVDAVVVVRHTA
-360 QADLVWRSE
+360 QADLVWRAE

-377 TDAAAAVLLQAARAA
+377 TDAALATLLAAARTA
-392 GFDVADGAGESALLA
+392 GFSVADEAALLA

-415 AVWASS
+415 AVWAAS
-421 PPARLDAE
+421 PPVPLDAE
-429 FPLFFIYTSGSTGK
+429 YPLFFIYTSGSTGK

-458 AHTMKVAFDARPGDV
+458 AHTMKVAFDARSGDV
-473 IYVVADP
+473 VYVVADP

-519 ERYGVRI
+519 ERYRVRI

-536 VMADPQNARDV
+536 IMADAQNARDV

-556 VATFCAEPTSPS
+556 VATFCAEPTSPA
-568 VQQFGMDLMTPNYIN
+568 VQQFGMELMTPQYIN

-601 PDYPLRADAHT
+601 PDFPLHADAHT
-612 YPLPWVLGDVWLE
+612 YPLPWIAGDVWVE
-625 DGVAATPPHTPETLE
+625 DASVTHATFTPWQRD
-640 TPHTR
+640 P
-645 GFPRNDAAGDAAG
+645 AAG
-658 GVAWRRAEDDEKGE
+658 GVAWRRATLDEKGE

-686 WGDAAH
+686 WGDEAN
-692 FQVQATP
+692 FRVEDGRVQA
-699 HGLRIQPGWRGDA
+699 GWKGDGE
-712 ARWSATYWQR
+712 RWAGTYWRR
-722 WRGVWAYTQGDFAV
+722 WRGAWAYTQGDFAV
-736 RYGDGS
+736 SYPDGS

-759 LGTEEIEGA
+759 MGTEEIEGA

-811 QDDRRRLADLVR
+811 QDDKRRLTDLVR
-823 GEKGAVAVPSD
+823 SEKGAVAVPSD

-854 RALVEGS
+854 RALVEDA
-861 EVGDVSTLKNP
+861 EVGDASTLKNP
-872 ESLVELARVIGDW
+872 ESLAELKRVIDDW
-885 QRRQQLADEQQ
+885 KRKQQLADEQQ
-896 MFERHRYFTVQFN
+896 MFERYRYFTVQYN
-909 AVAPPAGG
+909 EVA
-917 VPGVTPAGA
+917 T
-926 AAATAR
+926 ATGAR

-956 VVVEHLGRRDD
+956 VVVEHLSRRDD
-967 VVAVVFTGQGTASF
+967 VAAVVFTGQGTASF

-992 DVHTLD
+992 DIHTLD

-1038 ACHYRITEP
+1038 ACHWRIAEP

-1074 ASRRGADGLRDA
+1074 ATRRGEEGLRDA
-1086 LDLILGGRS
+1086 LDLILGGRN
-1095 VDGTEALAL
+1095 VGGDEALAL
-1104 GLVDELAAPSGDVLS
+1104 GVVDELAEASSDVLT

-1125 REFLADDGAVG
+1125 REYLRGDKRSALGAALRERHDSLVAWNQPSAVSLDGALADA
-1136 SAHSAHSA
+1136 
-1144 DSADS
+1144 
-1149 VDSPD
+1149 
-1154 SADSTGTRSTL
+1154 
-1165 RRAWQTRQSDL
+1165 
-1176 QDWARPSPLSLD
+1176 
-1188 QALMDTHLQ
+1188 HLQ
-1197 QVLCQ
+1197 QVLSQ
-1202 LHGAGRAG
+1202 LAWAGRGG

-1229 GLTVEAELF
+1229 GLAVEAELF
-1238 AQAVVDPEGGKT
+1238 AQAIVDPEGGKT
-1250 GIRQFIDKQS
+1250 GIRQFMDKQS
-1260 PALPVRRGA
+1260 PALPIRRGG
-1269 VKRVSA
+1269 VKLVADHAAWIAELSA
-1275 HGAWV
+1275 QGA
-1280 AAQLALGTL
+1280 L
-1289 LPRGAPFYPGITP
+1289 LERGAPFYPGITP
-1302 LPAWQFGYG
+1302 LPAWQYAFG
-1311 VPRDETTGEPCF
+1311 VPKAAATGEPRF
-1323 GQPLQS
+1323 GAPIES
-1329 EVELVVPVGA
+1329 EVELIVPVEA
-1339 PLPNEALVY
+1339 PEPNEALVY

-1370 DNHEEDVQVTGS
+1370 DNHELDVQVTGS

-1402 VGDMVAVYSGQTDL
+1402 VGDLVAVYSGQTEL
-1416 LSPLAGRDP
+1416 LSPLAARDP
-1425 MYAGFAIQ
+1425 MYVGFSIQ
-1433 GYETRTGSH
+1433 GYETKTGSH

-1448 QAPQLHALPG
+1448 QAPQLHPIPGTG

-1488 KALYVEGAA
+1488 KALFVEGAA

-1514 VTGGVSSAARAAFIA
+1514 VTGGVSSPARAAFIG
-1529 TQGAA
+1529 TQGAV
-1534 GALDRSESR
+1534 GALDRSDPR
-1543 FKHLYRPV
+1543 FAALYTPV
-1551 PEAGVAEWEAAGA
+1551 PEGDPAGWEAAGA
-1564 PLLDEYKRQNGGRD
+1564 PLLEEFKRQNG
-1578 SPPGGGQNGNAGSGR
+1578 GR

-1608 RTFQLLAEG
+1608 RSFQLLAEG
-1617 GTLAFYG
+1617 GALAFYG

-1638 WAAPETMLQ
+1638 TASPEAMLQ

-1656 VLLYYGPRSTA
+1656 VLLYYGPNSTA
-1667 LLDSGGL
+1667 LLDATGL

-1685 RTVVATHTDG
+1685 RTVVATATDA

-1707 AVAGVVSLEDIRR
+1707 AVAGVVSLEDIGRR
-1720 RYGANFDWPATM
+1720 QGDHFDWPTTM
-1732 PRLADARQDIE
+1732 PRLADAKQDIE
-1743 RFRLAVRDFQ
+1743 TFRHGVRDFQ

-1764 GALLKS
+1764 GALLRS
-1770 PDNPRGAPD
+1770 ADNPRGAPD

-1794 ALVKPYTGRVVYS
+1794 ALVKPFTGRVVYC
-1807 EDMAGQRYAFY
+1807 EEMAGRRYAFY

-1825 QRRILMPT
+1825 QRRILMPS
-1833 ATILGTH
+1833 ASILGTH
-1840 LCNAYEVT
+1840 LCNAFEVT
-1848 RMNDMVAAGLLDVTE
+1848 RMNDMVAAGLLEVTE

-1872 PAAHQ
+1872 PTAHQ

-1884 QGATYVVNHALP
+1884 QGANYVVNHALP
-1896 ALGLRGRDA
+1896 APGLRSRDA
-1905 LFEAWAAAGHP
+1905 LFEAWAAGERA
-1916 HTNTEGTAP
+1916 